1 MNKYNYTNPFS
12 YKLIYIFRIND
23 DQHSGILKVGDT
35 SINYAGSPDDLTPSC
50 ELLNKAAKERINQ
63 YTRTAGIKYELLYT
77 ELAFYKGSDGKNYA
91 FIDKKLHKVLTNS
104 GIQKVELYGA
114 QEWFKTDL
122 ETVKNA
128 IAALKAG
135 RKSLSSTE
143 ISEDKSPI
151 VLRPSQIEAVEK
163 TVKYFKRK
171 SNKQF
176 LWNAKMRFGK
186 TLAAMEVAKRLNFAK
201 TLILTH
207 RPAVSEGWFDDFKKV
222 FYDVKWYYGS
232 NSHEGIDSL
241 LKRGENFIYFKSIQD
256 LRGSAEVGGK
266 FAKNQDIFKTDWD
279 FLIID
284 EAHEGTRT
292 NLGKDVLDSLKSGAN
307 TKVLF
312 LSGTPF
318 NLVSD
323 FKEDETYS
331 WTYVDEQRAK
341 QEWFETHL
349 GDSNPYGDLPSMKI
363 YTFELSKQFRNFQD
377 SDKAFNFREFFRV
390 WTGDA
395 LRDGKNVSSSE
406 IGHFVHEKDVRHF
419 LDLISHKSDGSMY
432 PFATEEFRGYFNH
445 TLWMV
450 PGVREAKA
458 LSALLKEHEIFRHFE
473 IANVAGDGDE
483 EQNEDDA
490 LKVVRNAIDNNQYT
504 ITLSCGKL
512 TTGVTV
518 KEWTAVLMLAGA
530 YSTSAMGY
538 LQTIFRVQSPAIIDG
553 RQKEICYVFDFAP
566 DRTLKMMADAVN
578 MSTKAGKTDGGQ
590 KKAMGKLLNF
600 CPIISIDGTN
610 MREYDV
616 DQMLTQLKRA
626 YIDKVSQNGFDDA
639 HIYNYNIGAFS
650 EKDKEFIKHLSAIVK
665 ASNQSKAPSDIPI
678 NDLGFDNEE
687 HEKDDTQPESNSQT
701 QKSEENKKR
710 EEERKRRRTLIS
722 NLRAISIRI
731 PLLVYGADIPF
742 KQDINID
749 NLTDIVD
756 DVSWEE
762 FMPKG
767 LTKEDFKRC
776 KKFYDETI
784 FVGAGRAI
792 RNRIKDAE
800 KLPVM
805 ERVKEIAEIFG
816 TFRNPDKETVL
827 TPWRV
832 VNMHLGNCLGGFN
845 FFDED
850 FKHTLET
857 PRCIDHGKISEES
870 VWNTDAKILE
880 VNSKT
885 GLYPL
890 YMAYSIFTA
899 RRQKKPEVSD
909 EQHWADTLKEN
920 IFVLCKTPMAVSITR
935 RTLAGFKNLQV
946 NVKYRKDLVKDAQEE
961 NSREKLAREIQSGKN
976 FWKINED
983 KDMKFDAIVGNPPYQ
998 DSSINNH
1005 SSSIYHLFLELAY
1018 NISDI
1023 GTLITPG
1030 RFLFGV
1036 GDTPKEWNKKILNDP
1051 RITVIYYAS
1060 KSQDVFQNV
1069 DIKGGIAI
1077 TLCDAKRKPG
1087 PILFFTAYEQLKTIL
1102 KKVISKDFRSISKH
1116 VYTPATY
1123 KLSKLAFDEN
1133 AWLNKA
1139 VGKEKRLRTNIF
1151 EKAPKLFLDTKPC
1164 EDDYMGIWGLE
1175 NGNNRTIKYILKKYI
1190 DNNVN
1195 KDKYKVIVPKANGTG
1210 AIGEILSTPV
1220 IGTPVIGHTETF
1232 ISVGAFDSEY
1242 EATALYK
1249 YICTKFARAMLGIRK
1264 VTQDNLPDTWEY
1276 VPIQNFT
1283 EYSDI
1288 NWNESIESIDQQ
1300 LYKKYALTD
1309 EEIDFIETMIKPMK

>member
-91 FIDKKLHKVLTNS
+91 FIDKKLHKILTNS

-163 TVKYFKRK
+163 TVKYFKKK

-186 TLAAMEVAKRLNFAK
+186 TLAAMEVAKRLNFAR

-266 FAKNQDIFKTDWD
+266 FAKNQDIFKADWD

-395 LRDGKNVSSSE
+395 LRDGKNVSSYE

-490 LKVVRNAIDNNQYT
+490 LKVVRNAIDNNLYT

-553 RQKEICYVFDFAP
+553 RQKEVCYVFDFAP

-687 HEKDDTQPESNSQT
+687 HEKDDTQTESDSQT
-701 QKSEENKKR
+701 QKSEDNKKR
-710 EEERKRRRTLIS
+710 KEERERRRTLIS

-742 KQDINID
+742 EQDINID

-857 PRCIDHGKISEES
+857 PRCIDHGKVSEET

-909 EQHWADTLKEN
+909 EQHWADTLKDN

-946 NVKYRKDLVKDAQEE
+946 NAKYRKDLVKDAQGES
-961 NSREKLAREIQSGKN
+961 SREKLAREIQSGKN
-976 FWKINED
+976 FWKITED
-983 KDMKFDAIVGNPPYQ
+983 NDMKFDAIVGNPPYQ
-998 DSSINNH
+998 
-1005 SSSIYHLFLELAY
+1005 E
-1018 NISDI
+1018 NISTENDNKSLAKQLFPSFI
-1023 GTLITPG
+1023 ELGIDMKPKYFSLITPSRWFSG
-1030 RFLFGV
+1030 NAQDSSFIKLRNFLKQKPHFT
-1036 GDTPKEWNKKILNDP
+1036 DIYHYANENDIFKKIY
-1051 RITVIYYAS
+1051 IS
-1060 KSQDVFQNV
+1060 
-1069 DIKGGIAI
+1069 GGINYFLYSSEY
-1077 TLCDAKRKPG
+1077 TGNVNFYECTQTHMDKSNRP
-1087 PILFFTAYEQLKTIL
+1087 LFEEGLDIVLSMNKFVDIL
-1102 KKVISKDFRSISKH
+1102 KKVKNHKDFISM
-1116 VYTPATY
+1116 TTMTQGRN
-1123 KLSKLAFDEN
+1123 AFGI
-1133 AWLNKA
+1133 
-1139 VGKEKRLRTNIF
+1139 VGKESELLPITKHLYFENAIAVRCAHEKIRYIERGKVKKGLKLIDKWKIF
-1151 EKAPKLFLDTKPC
+1151 ISKGNGGAGILNMEKPVSIIGKPYIGAPGSICTDSLIPIGCFETKEEASNLSRYLQTKFVRFLI
-1164 EDDYMGIWGLE
+1164 G
-1175 NGNNRTIKYILKKYI
+1175 ILKISQNIYQ
-1190 DNNVN
+1190 NV
-1195 KDKYKVIVPKANGTG
+1195 YTFVPVQDFKKSWT
-1210 AIGEILSTPV
+1210 
-1220 IGTPVIGHTETF
+1220 
-1232 ISVGAFDSEY
+1232 D
-1242 EATALYK
+1242 EA
-1249 YICTKFARAMLGIRK
+1249 
-1264 VTQDNLPDTWEY
+1264 
-1276 VPIQNFT
+1276 
-1283 EYSDI
+1283 
-1288 NWNESIESIDQQ
+1288 

>member
-1 MNKYNYTNPFS
+1 MSKYNYTNPFS

-163 TVKYFKRK
+163 TVKYFKKK

-473 IANVAGDGDE
+473 IANVAGAGDE

-553 RQKEICYVFDFAP
+553 RQKEVCYVFDFAP

-687 HEKDDTQPESNSQT
+687 HEKDDTQPKSDLQT
-701 QKSEENKKR
+701 QKSEENKKKI
-710 EEERKRRRTLIS
+710 EERKRRRTLIS

-742 KQDINID
+742 EQDINID

-857 PRCIDHGKISEES
+857 PRCIDHGKVSEET

-909 EQHWADTLKEN
+909 EQHWADTLKDN

-946 NVKYRKDLVKDAQEE
+946 NAKYRKDLVKEAQEE
-961 NSREKLAREIQSGKN
+961 SSREKLASEIQSGKN

-983 KDMKFDAIVGNPPYQ
+983 NDMKFDAIVGNPPYQ
-998 DSSINNH
+998 EAKGTNIVPIFNHFMTLAKEINPRYISMIMPSRWMKGGNRGLDDFMKETLADTR
-1005 SSSIYHLFLELAY
+1005 IELLHDY
-1018 NISDI
+1018 ID
-1023 GTLITPG
+1023 
-1030 RFLFGV
+1030 
-1036 GDTPKEWNKKILNDP
+1036 PKE
-1051 RITVIYYAS
+1051 
-1060 KSQDVFQNV
+1060 VFPGV
-1069 DIKGGIAI
+1069 EIKGGVCYLLWGKSHKGMCKYSLHDVSKKEQSVERYLK
-1077 TLCDAKRKPG
+1077 TEGCDSFVRYPICVSILEKVRKFNEQSFSGLVSVREPYG
-1087 PILFFTAYEQLKTIL
+1087 LKSDFFKHPQKYGVEQL
-1102 KKVISKDFRSISKH
+1102 SKDPIK
-1116 VYTPATY
+1116 
-1123 KLSKLAFDEN
+1123 N
-1133 AWLNKA
+1133 
-1139 VGKEKRLRTNIF
+1139 
-1151 EKAPKLFLDTKPC
+1151 
-1164 EDDYMGIWGLE
+1164 GIKIYGLE
-1175 NGNNRTIKYILKKYI
+1175 NLKRVERYVP
-1190 DNNVN
+1190 NS
-1195 KDKYKVIVPKANGTG
+1195 YKVKRREETLNSYKIFIPNAYGCG
-1210 AIGEILSTPV
+1210 AIGEEL
-1220 IGTPVIGHTETF
+1220 GTPILGTPMSICTETF
-1232 ISVGAFDSEY
+1232 YLIGPFQSED
-1242 EATALYK
+1242 ESKNALTYLK
-1249 YICTKFARAMLGIRK
+1249 TKFFRLLVGLKKI
-1264 VTQDNLPDTWEY
+1264 TQHTTRDTY
-1276 VPIQNFT
+1276 SLVPIQDFSRPWT
-1283 EYSDI
+1283 DE
-1288 NWNESIESIDQQ
+1288 E

>member
-1 MNKYNYTNPFS
+1 MSKYNYTNPFS

-35 SINYAGSPDDLTPSC
+35 SIDYAGSPDDLTPSC

-128 IAALKAG
+128 IAALKTG

-163 TVKYFKRK
+163 TVKYFKK
-171 SNKQF
+171 KANKQF

-186 TLAAMEVAKRLNFAK
+186 TLAAMEVAKRLNFAR

-406 IGHFVHEKDVRHF
+406 IGHFVHEKDIRHF

-490 LKVVRNAIDNNQYT
+490 LKIVRNAIDNNQYT

-553 RQKEICYVFDFAP
+553 RQKEVCYVFDFAP

-639 HIYNYNIGAFS
+639 HIYNYNIGAFT

-687 HEKDDTQPESNSQT
+687 HEKDDTQPKSDSQT
-701 QKSEENKKR
+701 QKSEDNKKR
-710 EEERKRRRTLIS
+710 KEERERRRTLIS

-742 KQDINID
+742 EQDINID

-850 FKHTLET
+850 FKRTLET
-857 PRCIDHGKISEES
+857 PRCIDYGKVSEET
-870 VWNTDAKILE
+870 VWNTAAKVLE

-909 EQHWADTLKEN
+909 EQHWADTLKDN

-946 NVKYRKDLVKDAQEE
+946 NAKYRKDLVKDAQEE
-961 NSREKLAREIQSGKN
+961 SSREKLASEIQSGKN

-983 KDMKFDAIVGNPPYQ
+983 NDMKFDAIVGNPPYQ
-998 DSSINNH
+998 EAKGTNIVPIFNHFMTLAKEINPRYISMIMPSRWMKGGNRGLDDFMKETLADTR
-1005 SSSIYHLFLELAY
+1005 IELLHDY
-1018 NISDI
+1018 ID
-1023 GTLITPG
+1023 
-1030 RFLFGV
+1030 
-1036 GDTPKEWNKKILNDP
+1036 PKE
-1051 RITVIYYAS
+1051 
-1060 KSQDVFQNV
+1060 VFPGV
-1069 DIKGGIAI
+1069 EIKGGVCY
-1077 TLCDAKRKPG
+1077 LLWGKSHKGMCKYSLHDVSKK
-1087 PILFFTAYEQLKTIL
+1087 EQSVERYLKTEGCDSFVRYPICVSIL
-1102 KKVISKDFRSISKH
+1102 EKVRKFNEQSFTDLVSYREPYGFATDFLKSPKK
-1116 VYTPATY
+1116 YGYP
-1123 KLSKLAFDEN
+1123 KLSNSGTESDIK
-1133 AWLNKA
+1133 
-1139 VGKEKRLRTNIF
+1139 IF
-1151 EKAPKLFLDTKPC
+1151 
-1164 EDDYMGIWGLE
+1164 GLE
-1175 NGNNRTIKYILKKYI
+1175 NLKRIVKFAPANYPIKRLTDSIKKFKI
-1190 DNNVN
+1190 F
-1195 KDKYKVIVPKANGTG
+1195 VPKAYGCG
-1210 AIGEILSTPV
+1210 AIGEEL
-1220 IGTPVIGHTETF
+1220 GTPILGTPMSACTGTYLRIGDFETRQE
-1232 ISVGAFDSEY
+1232 VENVLVY
-1242 EATALYK
+1242 LK
-1249 YICTKFARAMLGIRK
+1249 TKFFRLLVGIK
-1264 VTQDNLPDTWEY
+1264 KITQDCTREKYAL
-1276 VPIQNFT
+1276 VPVQDFSRPWT
-1283 EYSDI
+1283 DEA
-1288 NWNESIESIDQQ
+1288 

>member
-1 MNKYNYTNPFS
+1 MSKYNYTNPFS

-35 SINYAGSPDDLTPSC
+35 SIDYAGSPDDLTPSC

-143 ISEDKSPI
+143 ISEDKNPI

-163 TVKYFKRK
+163 TVKYFKKK

-232 NSHEGIDSL
+232 NSHEDIDLL

-292 NLGKDVLDSLKSGAN
+292 SLGKDVLDSLKSGAN

-395 LRDGKNVSSSE
+395 LRDGKNVSNSE

-490 LKVVRNAIDNNQYT
+490 LKIVRNAIDNNQYT

-553 RQKEICYVFDFAP
+553 RQKEVCYVFDFAP

-639 HIYNYNIGAFS
+639 HIYNYNIGAFT

-687 HEKDDTQPESNSQT
+687 HEKDDTQPKSDSQT

-710 EEERKRRRTLIS
+710 KEERERRRTLIS

-742 KQDINID
+742 EQDINID

-767 LTKEDFKRC
+767 LSKEDFKRC

-832 VNMHLGNCLGGFN
+832 VNIHLGNCLGGFN

-857 PRCIDHGKISEES
+857 PRCIDHGKVSKET
-870 VWNTDAKILE
+870 VWNTAAKILE

-909 EQHWADTLKEN
+909 EQHWADTLKDN

-935 RTLAGFKNLQV
+935 RTLAGFRNLQV
-946 NVKYRKDLVKDAQEE
+946 NAKYRKDLVKDAQEE
-961 NSREKLAREIQSGKN
+961 SSREKLASEIQSGKN

-983 KDMKFDAIVGNPPYQ
+983 NIMKFDAIVGNPPYQ
-998 DSSINNH
+998 EAKGTNIVPIFNH
-1005 SSSIYHLFLELAY
+1005 FMTLAKEIKPCYISMIMPSRWMKGGNRGLDDFMKETLADTRIELLHDY
-1018 NISDI
+1018 VD
-1023 GTLITPG
+1023 
-1030 RFLFGV
+1030 
-1036 GDTPKEWNKKILNDP
+1036 PKE
-1051 RITVIYYAS
+1051 
-1060 KSQDVFQNV
+1060 VFPGV
-1069 DIKGGIAI
+1069 EIKGGVCY
-1077 TLCDAKRKPG
+1077 LLWGKSYKGMCKYSLHDVSKK
-1087 PILFFTAYEQLKTIL
+1087 EQSVERYLKTEGCDSFVRYPICVSIL
-1102 KKVISKDFRSISKH
+1102 EKVRKFNEQSFSGLVSVREPYGLKSDFFKHPQKYGVEYLSKDPIK
-1116 VYTPATY
+1116 
-1123 KLSKLAFDEN
+1123 D
-1133 AWLNKA
+1133 
-1139 VGKEKRLRTNIF
+1139 
-1151 EKAPKLFLDTKPC
+1151 
-1164 EDDYMGIWGLE
+1164 GIKIYGLE
-1175 NGNNRTIKYILKKYI
+1175 NLKRVERYVP
-1190 DNNVN
+1190 NS
-1195 KDKYKVIVPKANGTG
+1195 YKVKRREETLNSYKIFIPNAYGCG
-1210 AIGEILSTPV
+1210 AIGEEL
-1220 IGTPVIGHTETF
+1220 GTPILGTPMSICTETF
-1232 ISVGAFDSEY
+1232 YLIGPFQSED
-1242 EATALYK
+1242 ESKNALTYLK
-1249 YICTKFARAMLGIRK
+1249 TKFFRLLVGLKKI
-1264 VTQDNLPDTWEY
+1264 TQHTTRDTY
-1276 VPIQNFT
+1276 SLVPIQDFSRPWT
-1283 EYSDI
+1283 DE
-1288 NWNESIESIDQQ
+1288 E

>member
-163 TVKYFKRK
+163 TVKYFKKK

-363 YTFELSKQFRNFQD
+363 YTFKLSKQFRNFQD

-432 PFATEEFRGYFNH
+432 PFATEEFRSYFNH

-553 RQKEICYVFDFAP
+553 RQKEVCYVFDFAP

-610 MREYDV
+610 MREYNV
-616 DQMLTQLKRA
+616 DQMLTQLNRA

-687 HEKDDTQPESNSQT
+687 HEKDDTQPNSNSQT
-701 QKSEENKKR
+701 QTSEENKKKI
-710 EEERKRRRTLIS
+710 EERKRRRTLIS

-742 KQDINID
+742 EQDINID

-805 ERVKEIAEIFG
+805 ERVKEIAEILG

-870 VWNTDAKILE
+870 VWNTDARILE

-909 EQHWADTLKEN
+909 EQHWADTLKDN

-946 NVKYRKDLVKDAQEE
+946 NAKYRKDLVKDAQEE
-961 NSREKLAREIQSGKN
+961 SSREKLAREIQSGKN

-998 DSSINNH
+998 EAKGTNIVPIFNHFMTLAKEINPRYISMIMPSRWMKGGNRGLDDFMKETLADTR
-1005 SSSIYHLFLELAY
+1005 IELLHDY
-1018 NISDI
+1018 ID
-1023 GTLITPG
+1023 
-1030 RFLFGV
+1030 
-1036 GDTPKEWNKKILNDP
+1036 PKE
-1051 RITVIYYAS
+1051 
-1060 KSQDVFQNV
+1060 VFPGV
-1069 DIKGGIAI
+1069 EIKGGVCYLLWGKSHKGMCKY
-1077 TLCDAKRKPG
+1077 TLHDISKK
-1087 PILFFTAYEQLKTIL
+1087 EQSVERYLKTEGCDSFVRYPICVSIL
-1102 KKVISKDFRSISKH
+1102 EKVRKFNEQSFTDLVSYREPYGFATDFLKSPKK
-1116 VYTPATY
+1116 YGYP
-1123 KLSKLAFDEN
+1123 KLSNSGAESDIK
-1133 AWLNKA
+1133 
-1139 VGKEKRLRTNIF
+1139 IF
-1151 EKAPKLFLDTKPC
+1151 
-1164 EDDYMGIWGLE
+1164 GLE
-1175 NGNNRTIKYILKKYI
+1175 NLKRIVKFAPGNYPIKRLTDSIKKFKI
-1190 DNNVN
+1190 F
-1195 KDKYKVIVPKANGTG
+1195 VPKAYGCG
-1210 AIGEILSTPV
+1210 AIGEEL
-1220 IGTPVIGHTETF
+1220 GTPMSACTGTYLRIGDFETRQE
-1232 ISVGAFDSEY
+1232 VEN
-1242 EATALYK
+1242 ALVYLK
-1249 YICTKFARAMLGIRK
+1249 TKFFRLLVGIK
-1264 VTQDNLPDTWEY
+1264 KITQDCTREKYAL
-1276 VPIQNFT
+1276 VPVQDFSRPWT
-1283 EYSDI
+1283 DE
-1288 NWNESIESIDQQ
+1288 E

>member
-1 MNKYNYTNPFS
+1 
-12 YKLIYIFRIND
+12 
-23 DQHSGILKVGDT
+23 
-35 SINYAGSPDDLTPSC
+35 
-50 ELLNKAAKERINQ
+50 
-63 YTRTAGIKYELLYT
+63 
-77 ELAFYKGSDGKNYA
+77 
-91 FIDKKLHKVLTNS
+91 
-104 GIQKVELYGA
+104 
-114 QEWFKTDL
+114 
-122 ETVKNA
+122 
-128 IAALKAG
+128 
-135 RKSLSSTE
+135 
-143 ISEDKSPI
+143 
-151 VLRPSQIEAVEK
+151 
-163 TVKYFKRK
+163 
-171 SNKQF
+171 
-176 LWNAKMRFGK
+176 
-186 TLAAMEVAKRLNFAK
+186 
-201 TLILTH
+201 
-207 RPAVSEGWFDDFKKV
+207 
-222 FYDVKWYYGS
+222 
-232 NSHEGIDSL
+232 
-241 LKRGENFIYFKSIQD
+241 
-256 LRGSAEVGGK
+256 
-266 FAKNQDIFKTDWD
+266 
-279 FLIID
+279 
-284 EAHEGTRT
+284 
-292 NLGKDVLDSLKSGAN
+292 
-307 TKVLF
+307 
-312 LSGTPF
+312 
-318 NLVSD
+318 
-323 FKEDETYS
+323 
-331 WTYVDEQRAK
+331 
-341 QEWFETHL
+341 
-349 GDSNPYGDLPSMKI
+349 
-363 YTFELSKQFRNFQD
+363 
-377 SDKAFNFREFFRV
+377 
-390 WTGDA
+390 
-395 LRDGKNVSSSE
+395 
-406 IGHFVHEKDVRHF
+406 
-419 LDLISHKSDGSMY
+419 MY

-687 HEKDDTQPESNSQT
+687 HEKDDTQPNSNSQAQT
-701 QKSEENKKR
+701 SEENKKKI
-710 EEERKRRRTLIS
+710 EERKRRRTLIS

-742 KQDINID
+742 EQDINID

-909 EQHWADTLKEN
+909 EQHWADTLKDN

-946 NVKYRKDLVKDAQEE
+946 NAKYRKDLVKDAQEE
-961 NSREKLAREIQSGKN
+961 SSREKLASEIQSGKN

-983 KDMKFDAIVGNPPYQ
+983 NDMKFDAIVGNPPYQ
-998 DSSINNH
+998 EAKGTNIVPIFNHFMTLAKEINPRYISMIMPSRWMKGGNRGLDDFMKETLADTR
-1005 SSSIYHLFLELAY
+1005 IELLHDY
-1018 NISDI
+1018 ID
-1023 GTLITPG
+1023 
-1030 RFLFGV
+1030 
-1036 GDTPKEWNKKILNDP
+1036 PKE
-1051 RITVIYYAS
+1051 
-1060 KSQDVFQNV
+1060 VFPGV
-1069 DIKGGIAI
+1069 EIKGGVCYLLWGKSHKGMCKYSLHDVSKKEQSVERYLK
-1077 TLCDAKRKPG
+1077 TEGCDSFVRYPICVSILEKVRKFNEQSFSGLVSVREPYG
-1087 PILFFTAYEQLKTIL
+1087 LKSDFFKHPQKYGVEQL
-1102 KKVISKDFRSISKH
+1102 SKDPIK
-1116 VYTPATY
+1116 
-1123 KLSKLAFDEN
+1123 N
-1133 AWLNKA
+1133 
-1139 VGKEKRLRTNIF
+1139 
-1151 EKAPKLFLDTKPC
+1151 
-1164 EDDYMGIWGLE
+1164 GIKIYGLE
-1175 NGNNRTIKYILKKYI
+1175 NLKRVERYVP
-1190 DNNVN
+1190 NS
-1195 KDKYKVIVPKANGTG
+1195 YKVKRREETLNSYKIFIPNAYGCG
-1210 AIGEILSTPV
+1210 AIGEEL
-1220 IGTPVIGHTETF
+1220 GTPILGTPMSICTETF
-1232 ISVGAFDSEY
+1232 YLIGPFQSED
-1242 EATALYK
+1242 ESKNALTYLK
-1249 YICTKFARAMLGIRK
+1249 TKFFRLLVGLKKI
-1264 VTQDNLPDTWEY
+1264 TQHTTRDTY
-1276 VPIQNFT
+1276 SLVPIQDFSRPWT
-1283 EYSDI
+1283 DE
-1288 NWNESIESIDQQ
+1288 E

>member
-1 MNKYNYTNPFS
+1 MSKYNYTNPFS

-35 SINYAGSPDDLTPSC
+35 SIDYAGSPDDLTPSC

-77 ELAFYKGSDGKNYA
+77 ELAFYKGSDGKNYD

-163 TVKYFKRK
+163 TVKYFKKK

-292 NLGKDVLDSLKSGAN
+292 NLGKDVLDSLKNGEN

-363 YTFELSKQFRNFQD
+363 YTFELSKQFKNFQD

-490 LKVVRNAIDNNQYT
+490 LKIVRNAIDNNQYT

-553 RQKEICYVFDFAP
+553 RQKEVCYVFDFAP

-639 HIYNYNIGAFS
+639 HIYNYNIGAFT

-687 HEKDDTQPESNSQT
+687 HEKDDTQPKSDSQT
-701 QKSEENKKR
+701 QKSEDNKKR
-710 EEERKRRRTLIS
+710 KEERERRRTLIS

-742 KQDINID
+742 EQDINID

-767 LTKEDFKRC
+767 LSKEDFKRC

-800 KLPVM
+800 NLPVM

-857 PRCIDHGKISEES
+857 PRCIDHGKVSKET

-909 EQHWADTLKEN
+909 EQHWADTLKDN

-946 NVKYRKDLVKDAQEE
+946 NAKYRKDLVKDA
-961 NSREKLAREIQSGKN
+961 
-976 FWKINED
+976 
-983 KDMKFDAIVGNPPYQ
+983 
-998 DSSINNH
+998 
-1005 SSSIYHLFLELAY
+1005 
-1018 NISDI
+1018 
-1023 GTLITPG
+1023 
-1030 RFLFGV
+1030 
-1036 GDTPKEWNKKILNDP
+1036 
-1051 RITVIYYAS
+1051 
-1060 KSQDVFQNV
+1060 
-1069 DIKGGIAI
+1069 
-1077 TLCDAKRKPG
+1077 
-1087 PILFFTAYEQLKTIL
+1087 
-1102 KKVISKDFRSISKH
+1102 
-1116 VYTPATY
+1116 
-1123 KLSKLAFDEN
+1123 
-1133 AWLNKA
+1133 
-1139 VGKEKRLRTNIF
+1139 
-1151 EKAPKLFLDTKPC
+1151 
-1164 EDDYMGIWGLE
+1164 
-1175 NGNNRTIKYILKKYI
+1175 
-1190 DNNVN
+1190 
-1195 KDKYKVIVPKANGTG
+1195 
-1210 AIGEILSTPV
+1210 
-1220 IGTPVIGHTETF
+1220 
-1232 ISVGAFDSEY
+1232 
-1242 EATALYK
+1242 
-1249 YICTKFARAMLGIRK
+1249 
-1264 VTQDNLPDTWEY
+1264 
-1276 VPIQNFT
+1276 
-1283 EYSDI
+1283 
-1288 NWNESIESIDQQ
+1288 
-1300 LYKKYALTD
+1300 
-1309 EEIDFIETMIKPMK
+1309 

>member
-1 MNKYNYTNPFS
+1 MSKYNYTNPFS

-135 RKSLSSTE
+135 RKSLSATE

-553 RQKEICYVFDFAP
+553 RQKEVCYVFDFAP

-687 HEKDDTQPESNSQT
+687 HEKDDTQPNSNSQT

-742 KQDINID
+742 EQDINID

-909 EQHWADTLKEN
+909 EQHWADTLKDN

-946 NVKYRKDLVKDAQEE
+946 NAKYRKDLVKDAQEE
-961 NSREKLAREIQSGKN
+961 SSREKLAREIQSGKN
-976 FWKINED
+976 FWKITED

-998 DSSINNH
+998 EAKGTNIVPIFNHFMTLAKEINPRYISMIMPSRWMKGGNRGLDDFMKETLADTR
-1005 SSSIYHLFLELAY
+1005 IELLHDY
-1018 NISDI
+1018 ID
-1023 GTLITPG
+1023 
-1030 RFLFGV
+1030 
-1036 GDTPKEWNKKILNDP
+1036 PKE
-1051 RITVIYYAS
+1051 
-1060 KSQDVFQNV
+1060 VFPGV
-1069 DIKGGIAI
+1069 EIKGGVCYLLWGKSHKGMCKYSLHDVSKKEQSVERYLK
-1077 TLCDAKRKPG
+1077 TEGCDSFVRYPICVSILEKVRKFNEQSFSGLVSVREPYG
-1087 PILFFTAYEQLKTIL
+1087 LKSDFFKHPQKYGVEQL
-1102 KKVISKDFRSISKH
+1102 SKDPIK
-1116 VYTPATY
+1116 
-1123 KLSKLAFDEN
+1123 N
-1133 AWLNKA
+1133 
-1139 VGKEKRLRTNIF
+1139 
-1151 EKAPKLFLDTKPC
+1151 
-1164 EDDYMGIWGLE
+1164 GIKIYGLE
-1175 NGNNRTIKYILKKYI
+1175 NLKRVERYVP
-1190 DNNVN
+1190 NS
-1195 KDKYKVIVPKANGTG
+1195 YKVKRREETLNSYKIFIPNAYGCG
-1210 AIGEILSTPV
+1210 AIGEEL
-1220 IGTPVIGHTETF
+1220 GTPILGTPMSICTETF
-1232 ISVGAFDSEY
+1232 YLIGPFQSED
-1242 EATALYK
+1242 ESKNALTYLK
-1249 YICTKFARAMLGIRK
+1249 TKFFRLLVGLKKI
-1264 VTQDNLPDTWEY
+1264 TQHTTRDTY
-1276 VPIQNFT
+1276 SLVPIQDFSRPWT
-1283 EYSDI
+1283 DE
-1288 NWNESIESIDQQ
+1288 E

>member
-163 TVKYFKRK
+163 TVKYFKKK

-186 TLAAMEVAKRLNFAK
+186 TLAAMEVAKRLNFAR

-222 FYDVKWYYGS
+222 FCDVKWYYGS

-432 PFATEEFRGYFNH
+432 PFATEEFRSYFNH

-473 IANVAGDGDE
+473 IANVAGAGDE

-687 HEKDDTQPESNSQT
+687 HEKDDTQPNSNSQT
-701 QKSEENKKR
+701 QTSEENKKKI
-710 EEERKRRRTLIS
+710 EERKRRRTLIS

-742 KQDINID
+742 EQDINID

-832 VNMHLGNCLGGFN
+832 VNMHLGNCLGGSN

-857 PRCIDHGKISEES
+857 PRCIDHGKVSEET

-946 NVKYRKDLVKDAQEE
+946 NAKYRKDLVKDAQEE
-961 NSREKLAREIQSGKN
+961 SSREKLASEIQSGKN

-998 DSSINNH
+998 
-1005 SSSIYHLFLELAY
+1005 E
-1018 NISDI
+1018 NISTENDNKSLAKQLFPSFI
-1023 GTLITPG
+1023 ELGIDMKPKYFSLITPSRWFSG
-1030 RFLFGV
+1030 NAQDSSFIKLRNFLKQKPHFT
-1036 GDTPKEWNKKILNDP
+1036 DIYHYANENDIFKKIY
-1051 RITVIYYAS
+1051 IS
-1060 KSQDVFQNV
+1060 
-1069 DIKGGIAI
+1069 GGINYFLYSSEY
-1077 TLCDAKRKPG
+1077 TGNVNFYECTQTHMDKSNRP
-1087 PILFFTAYEQLKTIL
+1087 LFEDGLDIVLSMNKFVDIL
-1102 KKVISKDFRSISKH
+1102 KKVKNHKDFISM
-1116 VYTPATY
+1116 TTMTQGRN
-1123 KLSKLAFDEN
+1123 AFGI
-1133 AWLNKA
+1133 
-1139 VGKEKRLRTNIF
+1139 VGKESELLPITKHLYFENAIAVRCAHEKIRYIERGKVKKGLKLIDKWKIFISKGNGGAGILNMEKPVSIIGKPYIGAPGSICTDSLIPIGCFETKEEASNLSRYLQTKFVRFLIGILKISQNIYQNVYTFVPVQDFKKSWTDDELF
-1151 EKAPKLFLDTKPC
+1151 EKYRIT
-1164 EDDYMGIWGLE
+1164 EDEKTCINSM
-1175 NGNNRTIKYILKKYI
+1175 
-1190 DNNVN
+1190 
-1195 KDKYKVIVPKANGTG
+1195 
-1210 AIGEILSTPV
+1210 
-1220 IGTPVIGHTETF
+1220 
-1232 ISVGAFDSEY
+1232 
-1242 EATALYK
+1242 
-1249 YICTKFARAMLGIRK
+1249 IR
-1264 VTQDNLPDTWEY
+1264 
-1276 VPIQNFT
+1276 
-1283 EYSDI
+1283 
-1288 NWNESIESIDQQ
+1288 
-1300 LYKKYALTD
+1300 
-1309 EEIDFIETMIKPMK
+1309 PME

>member
-1 MNKYNYTNPFS
+1 MSKYNYTNPFS

-35 SINYAGSPDDLTPSC
+35 SIDYAGSPDDLTPSC

-163 TVKYFKRK
+163 TVKYFKKK

-186 TLAAMEVAKRLNFAK
+186 TLAAMEVAKRLNFAR

-292 NLGKDVLDSLKSGAN
+292 NLGKDVLDSLKNGEN

-490 LKVVRNAIDNNQYT
+490 LKIVRNAIDNNQYT

-553 RQKEICYVFDFAP
+553 RQKEVCYVFDFAP

-639 HIYNYNIGAFS
+639 HIYNYNIGAFT

-687 HEKDDTQPESNSQT
+687 HEKDDTQPKSDSQT
-701 QKSEENKKR
+701 QKSEDNKKR
-710 EEERKRRRTLIS
+710 KEERERRRTLIS

-742 KQDINID
+742 EQDINID

-767 LTKEDFKRC
+767 LSKEDFKRC

-832 VNMHLGNCLGGFN
+832 VNMHLGNCIGGFN

-850 FKHTLET
+850 FKRTLET
-857 PRCIDHGKISEES
+857 PRCIDHGKVSKET

-909 EQHWADTLKEN
+909 EQHWADTLKDN

-935 RTLAGFKNLQV
+935 RTLAGFRNLQV
-946 NVKYRKDLVKDAQEE
+946 NAKYRKDLVKDAQEE
-961 NSREKLAREIQSGKN
+961 SSREKLASEIQSGKN

-983 KDMKFDAIVGNPPYQ
+983 NNMKFDAIVGNPPYQ
-998 DSSINNH
+998 EAKGTNIVPIFNH
-1005 SSSIYHLFLELAY
+1005 FMTLAKEIKPCYISMIMPSRWMKGGNRGLDDFMKETLADTRIELLHDY
-1018 NISDI
+1018 VD
-1023 GTLITPG
+1023 
-1030 RFLFGV
+1030 
-1036 GDTPKEWNKKILNDP
+1036 PKE
-1051 RITVIYYAS
+1051 
-1060 KSQDVFQNV
+1060 VFPGV
-1069 DIKGGIAI
+1069 EIKGGVCY
-1077 TLCDAKRKPG
+1077 LLWGKSHKGMCKYSLHDVSKK
-1087 PILFFTAYEQLKTIL
+1087 EQSVERYLKTEGCDSFVRYPICVSIL
-1102 KKVISKDFRSISKH
+1102 EKVRKFNEQSFTDLVSYREPYGFATDFIKSPKK
-1116 VYTPATY
+1116 YGYP
-1123 KLSKLAFDEN
+1123 KLSNSGTESDIK
-1133 AWLNKA
+1133 
-1139 VGKEKRLRTNIF
+1139 IF
-1151 EKAPKLFLDTKPC
+1151 
-1164 EDDYMGIWGLE
+1164 GLE
-1175 NGNNRTIKYILKKYI
+1175 NLKRIVKFAPANYPIKRLTDSIKKFKI
-1190 DNNVN
+1190 F
-1195 KDKYKVIVPKANGTG
+1195 VPKAYGCG
-1210 AIGEILSTPV
+1210 AIGEEL
-1220 IGTPVIGHTETF
+1220 GTPILGTPMSACTGTYLRIGDFETRQE
-1232 ISVGAFDSEY
+1232 VENVLAY
-1242 EATALYK
+1242 LK
-1249 YICTKFARAMLGIRK
+1249 TKFFRLLVGIK
-1264 VTQDNLPDTWEY
+1264 KITQDCTREKYAL
-1276 VPIQNFT
+1276 VPVQDFSRPWT
-1283 EYSDI
+1283 DED
-1288 NWNESIESIDQQ
+1288 

>member
-35 SINYAGSPDDLTPSC
+35 SIDYAGSPDDLTPSC

-163 TVKYFKRK
+163 TVKYFKKK

-450 PGVREAKA
+450 PGVREAKV

-553 RQKEICYVFDFAP
+553 RQKEVCYVFDFAP

-687 HEKDDTQPESNSQT
+687 HEKDDTQPKSDLQT
-701 QKSEENKKR
+701 QTSEENKKKI
-710 EEERKRRRTLIS
+710 EERKRRRTLIS

-742 KQDINID
+742 EQDINID

-816 TFRNPDKETVL
+816 AFRNPDKETVL

-857 PRCIDHGKISEES
+857 PRCIDHGKVSEET
-870 VWNTDAKILE
+870 VWNTAAKILE

-946 NVKYRKDLVKDAQEE
+946 NAKYRKDLVKDAQEE
-961 NSREKLAREIQSGKN
+961 SSREKLASEIQSGKN

-983 KDMKFDAIVGNPPYQ
+983 NDMKFDAIVGNPPYQ
-998 DSSINNH
+998 EAKGTNIVPIFNHFMTLAKEINPRYISMIMPSRWMKGGNRGLDDFMKETLADTR
-1005 SSSIYHLFLELAY
+1005 IELLHDY
-1018 NISDI
+1018 ID
-1023 GTLITPG
+1023 
-1030 RFLFGV
+1030 
-1036 GDTPKEWNKKILNDP
+1036 PKE
-1051 RITVIYYAS
+1051 
-1060 KSQDVFQNV
+1060 VFPGV
-1069 DIKGGIAI
+1069 EIKGGVCYLLWGKSHKGMCKYSLHDVSKKEQSVERYLK
-1077 TLCDAKRKPG
+1077 TEGCDSFVRYPICVSILEKVRKFNEQSFSGLVSVREPYG
-1087 PILFFTAYEQLKTIL
+1087 LKSDFFKHPQKYGVEQL
-1102 KKVISKDFRSISKH
+1102 SKDPIK
-1116 VYTPATY
+1116 
-1123 KLSKLAFDEN
+1123 N
-1133 AWLNKA
+1133 
-1139 VGKEKRLRTNIF
+1139 
-1151 EKAPKLFLDTKPC
+1151 
-1164 EDDYMGIWGLE
+1164 GIKIYGLE
-1175 NGNNRTIKYILKKYI
+1175 NLKRVERYVP
-1190 DNNVN
+1190 NS
-1195 KDKYKVIVPKANGTG
+1195 YKVKRREETLNSYKIFIPNAYGCG
-1210 AIGEILSTPV
+1210 AIGEEL
-1220 IGTPVIGHTETF
+1220 GTPILGTPILGTPMSICTETF
-1232 ISVGAFDSEY
+1232 YLIGPFQSED
-1242 EATALYK
+1242 ESKNALTYLK
-1249 YICTKFARAMLGIRK
+1249 TKFFRLLVGLKKI
-1264 VTQDNLPDTWEY
+1264 TQHTTRDTY
-1276 VPIQNFT
+1276 SLVPIQDFSRPWT
-1283 EYSDI
+1283 DE
-1288 NWNESIESIDQQ
+1288 E

>member
-1 MNKYNYTNPFS
+1 MSKYNYTNPFS

-35 SINYAGSPDDLTPSC
+35 SIDYAGSPDDLTPSC

-163 TVKYFKRK
+163 TVKYFKKK

-232 NSHEGIDSL
+232 NSHEDIDSL

-292 NLGKDVLDSLKSGAN
+292 NLGKDVLDSLKNGEN

-323 FKEDETYS
+323 FNEDETYS

-363 YTFELSKQFRNFQD
+363 YTFELSKQFKNFQD

-553 RQKEICYVFDFAP
+553 RQKEVCYVFDFAP

-639 HIYNYNIGAFS
+639 HIYNYNIGAFT

-687 HEKDDTQPESNSQT
+687 HEKDDTQPKSDSQT
-701 QKSEENKKR
+701 QKSEDNKKR
-710 EEERKRRRTLIS
+710 KEERERRRTLIS

-742 KQDINID
+742 EQDINID

-767 LTKEDFKRC
+767 LSKEDFKRC

-832 VNMHLGNCLGGFN
+832 VNMHLGNCIGGFN

-850 FKHTLET
+850 FKRTLET
-857 PRCIDHGKISEES
+857 PRCIDHGKVSKET

-909 EQHWADTLKEN
+909 EQHWADTLKDN

-935 RTLAGFKNLQV
+935 RTLAGFRNLQV
-946 NVKYRKDLVKDAQEE
+946 NAKYRKDLVKDAQEE
-961 NSREKLAREIQSGKN
+961 SSREKLASEIQSGKN

-983 KDMKFDAIVGNPPYQ
+983 NIMKFDAIVGNPPYQ
-998 DSSINNH
+998 EAKGTNIVPIFNHFMTLAKEINPRYISMIMPSRWMKGGNRGLDDFMKETLADTR
-1005 SSSIYHLFLELAY
+1005 IELLHDY
-1018 NISDI
+1018 ID
-1023 GTLITPG
+1023 
-1030 RFLFGV
+1030 
-1036 GDTPKEWNKKILNDP
+1036 PKE
-1051 RITVIYYAS
+1051 
-1060 KSQDVFQNV
+1060 VFPGV
-1069 DIKGGIAI
+1069 EIKGGVCY
-1077 TLCDAKRKPG
+1077 LLWGKSHKGMCKYSLHDVSKK
-1087 PILFFTAYEQLKTIL
+1087 EQSVERYLKTEGCDSFVRYPICVSIL
-1102 KKVISKDFRSISKH
+1102 EKVRNFNEQSFSGLVSVREPYGLKSDFFKHPQKYGVEHLSKDPIK
-1116 VYTPATY
+1116 
-1123 KLSKLAFDEN
+1123 D
-1133 AWLNKA
+1133 
-1139 VGKEKRLRTNIF
+1139 
-1151 EKAPKLFLDTKPC
+1151 
-1164 EDDYMGIWGLE
+1164 GIKIYGLE
-1175 NGNNRTIKYILKKYI
+1175 NLKRVERYVP
-1190 DNNVN
+1190 NS
-1195 KDKYKVIVPKANGTG
+1195 YKVKRREETLNSYKIFIPNAYGCG
-1210 AIGEILSTPV
+1210 AIGEEL
-1220 IGTPVIGHTETF
+1220 GTPILGTPMSICTETF
-1232 ISVGAFDSEY
+1232 YLIGPFQGEDESKN
-1242 EATALYK
+1242 ALK
-1249 YICTKFARAMLGIRK
+1249 YLKTKFFRLLVGLKKI
-1264 VTQDNLPDTWEY
+1264 TQHTTRDTY
-1276 VPIQNFT
+1276 SFVPIQDFSRPWT
-1283 EYSDI
+1283 DGE
-1288 NWNESIESIDQQ
+1288 

>member
-1 MNKYNYTNPFS
+1 MSKYNYTNPFS

-35 SINYAGSPDDLTPSC
+35 SIDYAGSPDDLTPSC

-163 TVKYFKRK
+163 TVKYFKKK

-186 TLAAMEVAKRLNFAK
+186 TLAAMEVAKRLNFAR

-292 NLGKDVLDSLKSGAN
+292 SLGKDVLDSLKSGEN

-390 WTGDA
+390 WIGDA

-490 LKVVRNAIDNNQYT
+490 LKIVRNAIDNNQYT

-553 RQKEICYVFDFAP
+553 RQKEVCYVFDFAP

-639 HIYNYNIGAFS
+639 HIYNYNIGAFT

-687 HEKDDTQPESNSQT
+687 HEKDDTQPKSDSQT

-710 EEERKRRRTLIS
+710 KEERERRRTLIS

-742 KQDINID
+742 EQDINID

-857 PRCIDHGKISEES
+857 PRCIDHGKISEET

-909 EQHWADTLKEN
+909 EQHWADTLKDN

-946 NVKYRKDLVKDAQEE
+946 NAKYRKDLVKDAQEE
-961 NSREKLAREIQSGKN
+961 SSREKLSSEIQSGKN

-983 KDMKFDAIVGNPPYQ
+983 NDMKFDAIVGNPPYQ
-998 DSSINNH
+998 EAKGTNIVPIFNHFMTLAKEINPRYISMIMPSRWMKGGNRGLDDFMKETLADTR
-1005 SSSIYHLFLELAY
+1005 IELLHDY
-1018 NISDI
+1018 ID
-1023 GTLITPG
+1023 
-1030 RFLFGV
+1030 
-1036 GDTPKEWNKKILNDP
+1036 PKE
-1051 RITVIYYAS
+1051 
-1060 KSQDVFQNV
+1060 VFPGV
-1069 DIKGGIAI
+1069 EIKGGVCY
-1077 TLCDAKRKPG
+1077 LLWGKSHKGMCKYSLHDVSKK
-1087 PILFFTAYEQLKTIL
+1087 EQSVERYLKTEGCDSFVRYPICVSIL
-1102 KKVISKDFRSISKH
+1102 EKVRKFNEQSFTDLVSYREPYGFATDFLKSPKK
-1116 VYTPATY
+1116 YGYP
-1123 KLSKLAFDEN
+1123 KLSNSGTESDIK
-1133 AWLNKA
+1133 
-1139 VGKEKRLRTNIF
+1139 IF
-1151 EKAPKLFLDTKPC
+1151 
-1164 EDDYMGIWGLE
+1164 GLE
-1175 NGNNRTIKYILKKYI
+1175 NLKRIVKFAPANYPIKRLTDSIKKFKI
-1190 DNNVN
+1190 F
-1195 KDKYKVIVPKANGTG
+1195 VPKAYGCG
-1210 AIGEILSTPV
+1210 AIGEEL
-1220 IGTPVIGHTETF
+1220 GTPILGTPILGTPMSACTGTYLRIGDFETKQE
-1232 ISVGAFDSEY
+1232 VENVLVY
-1242 EATALYK
+1242 LK
-1249 YICTKFARAMLGIRK
+1249 TKFFRLLVGIK
-1264 VTQDNLPDTWEY
+1264 KITQDCTREKYAL
-1276 VPIQNFT
+1276 VPVQDFSRPWT
-1283 EYSDI
+1283 DED
-1288 NWNESIESIDQQ
+1288 

>member
-163 TVKYFKRK
+163 TVKYFKKK

-186 TLAAMEVAKRLNFAK
+186 TLAAMEVAKRLNFAR

-687 HEKDDTQPESNSQT
+687 HEKDDTQPNSNSQAQT
-701 QKSEENKKR
+701 SEENKKKI
-710 EEERKRRRTLIS
+710 EERKRRRTLIS

-742 KQDINID
+742 EQDINID

-909 EQHWADTLKEN
+909 EQHWADTLKDN

-946 NVKYRKDLVKDAQEE
+946 NAKYRKDLVKDAQEE
-961 NSREKLAREIQSGKN
+961 SSREKLASEIQSGKN

-983 KDMKFDAIVGNPPYQ
+983 NDMKFDAIVGNPPYQ
-998 DSSINNH
+998 EAKGTNIVPIFNHFMTLAKEINPRYISMIMPSRWMKGGNRGLDDFMKETLADTR
-1005 SSSIYHLFLELAY
+1005 IELLHDY
-1018 NISDI
+1018 ID
-1023 GTLITPG
+1023 
-1030 RFLFGV
+1030 
-1036 GDTPKEWNKKILNDP
+1036 PKE
-1051 RITVIYYAS
+1051 
-1060 KSQDVFQNV
+1060 VFPGV
-1069 DIKGGIAI
+1069 EIKGGVCYLLWGKSHKGMCKYSLHDVSKKEQSVERYLK
-1077 TLCDAKRKPG
+1077 TEGCDSFVRYPICVSILEKVRKFNEQSFSGLVSVREPYG
-1087 PILFFTAYEQLKTIL
+1087 LKSDFFKHPQKYGVEQL
-1102 KKVISKDFRSISKH
+1102 SKDPIK
-1116 VYTPATY
+1116 
-1123 KLSKLAFDEN
+1123 N
-1133 AWLNKA
+1133 
-1139 VGKEKRLRTNIF
+1139 
-1151 EKAPKLFLDTKPC
+1151 
-1164 EDDYMGIWGLE
+1164 GIKIYGLE
-1175 NGNNRTIKYILKKYI
+1175 NLKRVERYVP
-1190 DNNVN
+1190 NS
-1195 KDKYKVIVPKANGTG
+1195 YKVKRREETLNSYKIFIPNAYGCG
-1210 AIGEILSTPV
+1210 AIGEEL
-1220 IGTPVIGHTETF
+1220 GTPILGTPMSICTETF
-1232 ISVGAFDSEY
+1232 YLIGPFQSED
-1242 EATALYK
+1242 ESKNALTYLK
-1249 YICTKFARAMLGIRK
+1249 TKFFRLLVGLKKI
-1264 VTQDNLPDTWEY
+1264 TQHTTRDTY
-1276 VPIQNFT
+1276 SLVPIQDFSRPWT
-1283 EYSDI
+1283 DE
-1288 NWNESIESIDQQ
+1288 E

>member
-35 SINYAGSPDDLTPSC
+35 SIDYAGSPDDLTPSC

-163 TVKYFKRK
+163 TVKYFKKK

-186 TLAAMEVAKRLNFAK
+186 TLAAMEVAKRLNFAR

-450 PGVREAKA
+450 PGVREAKV

-490 LKVVRNAIDNNQYT
+490 LKIVRNAIDNNQYT

-626 YIDKVSQNGFDDA
+626 YIDKVFQNGFDDA

-687 HEKDDTQPESNSQT
+687 HEKDDTQPKSDSQT
-701 QKSEENKKR
+701 QKSEDNKKKK
-710 EEERKRRRTLIS
+710 EERERRRTLIS

-742 KQDINID
+742 EQDINID

-800 KLPVM
+800 KLPVT

-850 FKHTLET
+850 FKRTLET
-857 PRCIDHGKISEES
+857 PRCIDHGKVSEET

-909 EQHWADTLKEN
+909 EQHWADTLKDN

-946 NVKYRKDLVKDAQEE
+946 NAKYRKDLVKEAQEE
-961 NSREKLAREIQSGKN
+961 SSREKLASEIQSGKN

-983 KDMKFDAIVGNPPYQ
+983 NDMKFDAIVGNPPYQ
-998 DSSINNH
+998 EAKGTNIVPIFNHFMTLAKEINPRYISMIMPSRWMKGGNRGLDDFMKETLADTR
-1005 SSSIYHLFLELAY
+1005 IELLHDY
-1018 NISDI
+1018 ID
-1023 GTLITPG
+1023 
-1030 RFLFGV
+1030 
-1036 GDTPKEWNKKILNDP
+1036 PKE
-1051 RITVIYYAS
+1051 
-1060 KSQDVFQNV
+1060 VFPGV
-1069 DIKGGIAI
+1069 EIKGGVCYLLWGKSHKGMCKYSLHDVSKKEQSVERYLK
-1077 TLCDAKRKPG
+1077 TEGCDSFVRYPICVSILEKVRKFNEQSFSGLVSVREPYG
-1087 PILFFTAYEQLKTIL
+1087 LKSDFFKHPQKYGVEQL
-1102 KKVISKDFRSISKH
+1102 SKDPIK
-1116 VYTPATY
+1116 
-1123 KLSKLAFDEN
+1123 N
-1133 AWLNKA
+1133 
-1139 VGKEKRLRTNIF
+1139 
-1151 EKAPKLFLDTKPC
+1151 
-1164 EDDYMGIWGLE
+1164 GIKIYGLE
-1175 NGNNRTIKYILKKYI
+1175 NLKRVERYVP
-1190 DNNVN
+1190 NS
-1195 KDKYKVIVPKANGTG
+1195 YKVKRREETLNSYKIFIPNAYGCG
-1210 AIGEILSTPV
+1210 AIGEEL
-1220 IGTPVIGHTETF
+1220 GTPILGTPMSICTETF
-1232 ISVGAFDSEY
+1232 YLIGPFQSED
-1242 EATALYK
+1242 ESKNALTYLK
-1249 YICTKFARAMLGIRK
+1249 TKFFRLLVGLKKI
-1264 VTQDNLPDTWEY
+1264 TQHTTRDTY
-1276 VPIQNFT
+1276 SLVPIQDFSRRWT
-1283 EYSDI
+1283 DE
-1288 NWNESIESIDQQ
+1288 E

>member
-35 SINYAGSPDDLTPSC
+35 SIDYAGSPDDLTPSC

-163 TVKYFKRK
+163 TVKYFKKK

-207 RPAVSEGWFDDFKKV
+207 RPAVSEGWFDDFKKI

-241 LKRGENFIYFKSIQD
+241 LTRGENFIYFKSIQD

-395 LRDGKNVSSSE
+395 LRDGKNVSGSE

-639 HIYNYNIGAFS
+639 HIYNYNIGAFT

-687 HEKDDTQPESNSQT
+687 HEKDDTQPKSDSQT

-710 EEERKRRRTLIS
+710 KEERERRRTLIS

-742 KQDINID
+742 EQDINID

-857 PRCIDHGKISEES
+857 PRCIDHGKVSEET
-870 VWNTDAKILE
+870 VWNTAAKILE

-909 EQHWADTLKEN
+909 EQHWADTLKDN

-946 NVKYRKDLVKDAQEE
+946 NAKYRKDLVKDAQEE
-961 NSREKLAREIQSGKN
+961 SSREKLASEIQSGKN

-983 KDMKFDAIVGNPPYQ
+983 NIMKFDAIVGNPPYQ
-998 DSSINNH
+998 
-1005 SSSIYHLFLELAY
+1005 E
-1018 NISDI
+1018 NISTENDNKSLAKQLFPSFI
-1023 GTLITPG
+1023 ELGIDMKSKYFSLITPSRWFSG
-1030 RFLFGV
+1030 NAQDSSFIKLRNFLKQKPHFT
-1036 GDTPKEWNKKILNDP
+1036 DIYHYANENDIFKKIY
-1051 RITVIYYAS
+1051 IS
-1060 KSQDVFQNV
+1060 
-1069 DIKGGIAI
+1069 GGINYFLYSSEY
-1077 TLCDAKRKPG
+1077 TGNVNFYECTQTHMDKSNRP
-1087 PILFFTAYEQLKTIL
+1087 LFEDGLEIVLSMNKFVDIL
-1102 KKVISKDFRSISKH
+1102 KKVKNHKDFISM
-1116 VYTPATY
+1116 TTMTQGRN
-1123 KLSKLAFDEN
+1123 AFGI
-1133 AWLNKA
+1133 
-1139 VGKEKRLRTNIF
+1139 VGKESELLPITKHLYFENAIAVRCAHEKIRYIERVKVKKGLKLIDKWKIFISKGNGGAGILNMEKPVSIIGKPYIGAPGSICTDSLIPIGCFETKEEASNLSRYLQTKFVRFLIGILKISQNIYQNVYTFVPVQDFKKSWTDDELF
-1151 EKAPKLFLDTKPC
+1151 EKYRIT
-1164 EDDYMGIWGLE
+1164 EDEKTCINSM
-1175 NGNNRTIKYILKKYI
+1175 
-1190 DNNVN
+1190 
-1195 KDKYKVIVPKANGTG
+1195 
-1210 AIGEILSTPV
+1210 
-1220 IGTPVIGHTETF
+1220 
-1232 ISVGAFDSEY
+1232 
-1242 EATALYK
+1242 
-1249 YICTKFARAMLGIRK
+1249 IR
-1264 VTQDNLPDTWEY
+1264 
-1276 VPIQNFT
+1276 
-1283 EYSDI
+1283 
-1288 NWNESIESIDQQ
+1288 
-1300 LYKKYALTD
+1300 
-1309 EEIDFIETMIKPMK
+1309 PME

>member
-163 TVKYFKRK
+163 TVKYFKKK

-232 NSHEGIDSL
+232 NSHESIDSL

-553 RQKEICYVFDFAP
+553 RQKEVCYVFDFAP

-590 KKAMGKLLNF
+590 KKAMGRLLNF

-687 HEKDDTQPESNSQT
+687 HEKDDTQPNSNSQT

-742 KQDINID
+742 EQDINID

-870 VWNTDAKILE
+870 VWSTDAKILE

-909 EQHWADTLKEN
+909 EQHWADTLKDN

-946 NVKYRKDLVKDAQEE
+946 NAKYRKDLVKDAQEE
-961 NSREKLAREIQSGKN
+961 SSREKLAREIQSGKN

-983 KDMKFDAIVGNPPYQ
+983 NDMKFDAIVGNPPYQ
-998 DSSINNH
+998 EAKGTNIVPIFNHFMTLAKEINPRYISMIMPSRWMKGGNRGLDDFMKETLADTR
-1005 SSSIYHLFLELAY
+1005 IELLHDY
-1018 NISDI
+1018 ID
-1023 GTLITPG
+1023 
-1030 RFLFGV
+1030 
-1036 GDTPKEWNKKILNDP
+1036 PKE
-1051 RITVIYYAS
+1051 
-1060 KSQDVFQNV
+1060 VFPGV
-1069 DIKGGIAI
+1069 EIKGGVCY
-1077 TLCDAKRKPG
+1077 LLWGKSHKGMCKYSLHDVSKK
-1087 PILFFTAYEQLKTIL
+1087 EQSVERYLKTEGCDSFVRYPICVSIL
-1102 KKVISKDFRSISKH
+1102 EKVFDHKEDSFSKLVSLWSPYGLRSDFFKHPSK
-1116 VYTPATY
+1116 YNFP
-1123 KLSKLAFDEN
+1123 KLSN
-1133 AWLNKA
+1133 TPIPN
-1139 VGKEKRLRTNIF
+1139 
-1151 EKAPKLFLDTKPC
+1151 
-1164 EDDYMGIWGLE
+1164 GIKIYGLE
-1175 NGNNRTIKYILKKYI
+1175 SMKRVCKYAPRDYPIIKSKNSI
-1190 DNNVN
+1190 
-1195 KDKYKVIVPKANGTG
+1195 DKYKIFIPQSYGCG
-1210 AIGEILSTPV
+1210 AIGEEL
-1220 IGTPVIGHTETF
+1220 GTPILGTPMSICTETF
-1232 ISVGAFDSEY
+1232 YLIGPFQSED
-1242 EATALYK
+1242 ESKNALTYLK
-1249 YICTKFARAMLGIRK
+1249 TKFFRLLVGLKKI
-1264 VTQDNLPDTWEY
+1264 TQHTTRDTY
-1276 VPIQNFT
+1276 SLVPIQDFSRPWT
-1283 EYSDI
+1283 DE
-1288 NWNESIESIDQQ
+1288 E

>member
-163 TVKYFKRK
+163 TVKYFKKK

-553 RQKEICYVFDFAP
+553 RQKEVCYVFDFAP

-687 HEKDDTQPESNSQT
+687 HEKDDTQPNSNSQT

-857 PRCIDHGKISEES
+857 PRCIDHGKVSEET

-946 NVKYRKDLVKDAQEE
+946 NAKYRKDLVKDAQEE
-961 NSREKLAREIQSGKN
+961 SSREKLAREIQSGKN
-976 FWKINED
+976 FWKITED

-998 DSSINNH
+998 EAKGTNIVPIFNHFMTLAKEINPRYISMIMPSRWMKGGNRGLDDFMKETLADTR
-1005 SSSIYHLFLELAY
+1005 IELLHDY
-1018 NISDI
+1018 ID
-1023 GTLITPG
+1023 
-1030 RFLFGV
+1030 
-1036 GDTPKEWNKKILNDP
+1036 PKE
-1051 RITVIYYAS
+1051 
-1060 KSQDVFQNV
+1060 VFPGV
-1069 DIKGGIAI
+1069 EIKGGVCYLLWGKSHKGMCKYSLHDVSKKEQSVERYLK
-1077 TLCDAKRKPG
+1077 TEGCDSFVRYPICVSILEKVRKFNEQSFSGLVSVREPYG
-1087 PILFFTAYEQLKTIL
+1087 LKSDFFKHPQKYGVEQL
-1102 KKVISKDFRSISKH
+1102 SKDPIK
-1116 VYTPATY
+1116 
-1123 KLSKLAFDEN
+1123 N
-1133 AWLNKA
+1133 
-1139 VGKEKRLRTNIF
+1139 
-1151 EKAPKLFLDTKPC
+1151 
-1164 EDDYMGIWGLE
+1164 GIKIYGLE
-1175 NGNNRTIKYILKKYI
+1175 NLKRVERYVP
-1190 DNNVN
+1190 NS
-1195 KDKYKVIVPKANGTG
+1195 YKVKRREETLNSYKIFIPNAYGCG
-1210 AIGEILSTPV
+1210 AIGEEL
-1220 IGTPVIGHTETF
+1220 GTPILGTPMSICTETF
-1232 ISVGAFDSEY
+1232 YLIGPFQSED
-1242 EATALYK
+1242 ESKNALTYLK
-1249 YICTKFARAMLGIRK
+1249 TKFFRLLVGLKKI
-1264 VTQDNLPDTWEY
+1264 TQHTTRDTY
-1276 VPIQNFT
+1276 SLVPIQDFSRPWT
-1283 EYSDI
+1283 DE
-1288 NWNESIESIDQQ
+1288 E

>member
-1 MNKYNYTNPFS
+1 MSKYNYTNPFS

-35 SINYAGSPDDLTPSC
+35 SIDYAGSPNDLTPSC

-63 YTRTAGIKYELLYT
+63 YTKTAGIKYELLYT

-135 RKSLSSTE
+135 RKSLSSAE

-163 TVKYFKRK
+163 TVKYFKKK

-232 NSHEGIDSL
+232 NSHEDIDSL

-490 LKVVRNAIDNNQYT
+490 LKIVRNAIDNNQYT

-553 RQKEICYVFDFAP
+553 RQKEVCYVFDFAP

-639 HIYNYNIGAFS
+639 HIYNYNIGAFT

-687 HEKDDTQPESNSQT
+687 HEKDDAQPKSDSQT

-710 EEERKRRRTLIS
+710 KEERERRRTLIS

-742 KQDINID
+742 EQDINID

-767 LTKEDFKRC
+767 LSKEDFKRC

-792 RNRIKDAE
+792 RNRVKDAE
-800 KLPVM
+800 KLPVT

-845 FFDED
+845 FFNED

-857 PRCIDHGKISEES
+857 PRCIDHGNVSKET
-870 VWNTDAKILE
+870 VWNIDAKILE

-909 EQHWADTLKEN
+909 EQHWADTLKDN

-935 RTLAGFKNLQV
+935 RTLAGFRNLQV
-946 NVKYRKDLVKDAQEE
+946 NAKYRKDLVKDAQEE
-961 NSREKLAREIQSGKN
+961 SSREKLASEIQSGKN

-983 KDMKFDAIVGNPPYQ
+983 NNMKFDAIVGNPPYQ
-998 DSSINNH
+998 EAKGTNIVPIFNHFMTLAKEINPRYISMIMPSRWMKGGNRGLDDFMKETLADTR
-1005 SSSIYHLFLELAY
+1005 IELLHDY
-1018 NISDI
+1018 ID
-1023 GTLITPG
+1023 
-1030 RFLFGV
+1030 
-1036 GDTPKEWNKKILNDP
+1036 PKE
-1051 RITVIYYAS
+1051 
-1060 KSQDVFQNV
+1060 VFPGV
-1069 DIKGGIAI
+1069 EIKGGVCY
-1077 TLCDAKRKPG
+1077 LLWGKFYNGMCRYSLHDVSKK
-1087 PILFFTAYEQLKTIL
+1087 EQSVERYLKTEGCDSFVRYPICVSIL
-1102 KKVISKDFRSISKH
+1102 EKIRKFNEQSFSGLVSVREPYGLKSDFFKHPQKYGVEHLSKDPIK
-1116 VYTPATY
+1116 
-1123 KLSKLAFDEN
+1123 D
-1133 AWLNKA
+1133 
-1139 VGKEKRLRTNIF
+1139 
-1151 EKAPKLFLDTKPC
+1151 
-1164 EDDYMGIWGLE
+1164 GIKIYGLE
-1175 NGNNRTIKYILKKYI
+1175 NLKRVERYVP
-1190 DNNVN
+1190 NS
-1195 KDKYKVIVPKANGTG
+1195 YKVKRREETLNSYKIFIPNAYGCG
-1210 AIGEILSTPV
+1210 AIGEEL
-1220 IGTPVIGHTETF
+1220 GTPILGTPMSICTETF
-1232 ISVGAFDSEY
+1232 YLIGPFQGEDESKN
-1242 EATALYK
+1242 ALTYLK
-1249 YICTKFARAMLGIRK
+1249 TKFFRLLVGLKKI
-1264 VTQDNLPDTWEY
+1264 TQHTTRDTY
-1276 VPIQNFT
+1276 SLVPIQDFSRPWT
-1283 EYSDI
+1283 DE
-1288 NWNESIESIDQQ
+1288 E

>member
-35 SINYAGSPDDLTPSC
+35 SIDYAGSPDDLTPSC

-163 TVKYFKRK
+163 TVKYFKKK

-341 QEWFETHL
+341 QEWFGTHL

-450 PGVREAKA
+450 PGVREAKV

-490 LKVVRNAIDNNQYT
+490 LKIVRNAIDNNQYT

-600 CPIISIDGTN
+600 CPIISIDVTN

-626 YIDKVSQNGFDDA
+626 YIDKVFQNGFDDA

-687 HEKDDTQPESNSQT
+687 HEKDDTQPKSDSQT
-701 QKSEENKKR
+701 QKSEDNKKKK
-710 EEERKRRRTLIS
+710 EERERRRTLIS

-742 KQDINID
+742 EQDINID

-800 KLPVM
+800 KLPVT

-850 FKHTLET
+850 FKRTLET
-857 PRCIDHGKISEES
+857 PRCIDHGKVSEET

-909 EQHWADTLKEN
+909 EQHWADTLKDN

-946 NVKYRKDLVKDAQEE
+946 NAKYRKDLVKEAQEE
-961 NSREKLAREIQSGKN
+961 SSREKLASEIQSGKN

-983 KDMKFDAIVGNPPYQ
+983 NDMKFDAIVGNPPYQ
-998 DSSINNH
+998 EAKGTNIVPIFNHFMTLAKEINPRYISMIMPSRWMKGGNRGLDDFMKETLADTR
-1005 SSSIYHLFLELAY
+1005 IELLHDY
-1018 NISDI
+1018 ID
-1023 GTLITPG
+1023 
-1030 RFLFGV
+1030 
-1036 GDTPKEWNKKILNDP
+1036 PKE
-1051 RITVIYYAS
+1051 
-1060 KSQDVFQNV
+1060 VFPGV
-1069 DIKGGIAI
+1069 EIKGGVCYLLWGKSHKGMCKYSLHDVSKKEQSVERYLK
-1077 TLCDAKRKPG
+1077 TEGCDSFVRYPICVSILEKVRKFNEQSFSGLVSVREPYG
-1087 PILFFTAYEQLKTIL
+1087 LKSDFFKHPQKYGVEQL
-1102 KKVISKDFRSISKH
+1102 SKDPIK
-1116 VYTPATY
+1116 
-1123 KLSKLAFDEN
+1123 N
-1133 AWLNKA
+1133 
-1139 VGKEKRLRTNIF
+1139 
-1151 EKAPKLFLDTKPC
+1151 
-1164 EDDYMGIWGLE
+1164 GIKIYGLE
-1175 NGNNRTIKYILKKYI
+1175 NLKRVERYVP
-1190 DNNVN
+1190 NS
-1195 KDKYKVIVPKANGTG
+1195 YKVKRREETLNSYKIFIPNAYGCG
-1210 AIGEILSTPV
+1210 AIGEEL
-1220 IGTPVIGHTETF
+1220 GTPMSICTETF
-1232 ISVGAFDSEY
+1232 YLIGPFQSED
-1242 EATALYK
+1242 ESKNALTYLK
-1249 YICTKFARAMLGIRK
+1249 TKFFRLLVGLKKI
-1264 VTQDNLPDTWEY
+1264 TQHTTRDTY
-1276 VPIQNFT
+1276 SLVPIQDFSHPWT
-1283 EYSDI
+1283 DE
-1288 NWNESIESIDQQ
+1288 E

>member
-122 ETVKNA
+122 KTVKNA

-163 TVKYFKRK
+163 TVKYFKKK

-186 TLAAMEVAKRLNFAK
+186 TLAVMEVAKRLNFAR

-687 HEKDDTQPESNSQT
+687 HEKDDTQPNSNSQT
-701 QKSEENKKR
+701 QKSEDNKKR
-710 EEERKRRRTLIS
+710 KEERERRRTLIS

-742 KQDINID
+742 EQDINID

-909 EQHWADTLKEN
+909 EQHWADTLKDN

-946 NVKYRKDLVKDAQEE
+946 NAKYRKDLVKDAQEE
-961 NSREKLAREIQSGKN
+961 SSREKLAREIQSGKN
-976 FWKINED
+976 FWKITED

-998 DSSINNH
+998 EAKGTNIVPIFNHFMTLAKEINPRYISMIMPSRWMKGGNRGLDDFMKETLADTR
-1005 SSSIYHLFLELAY
+1005 IELLHDY
-1018 NISDI
+1018 ID
-1023 GTLITPG
+1023 
-1030 RFLFGV
+1030 
-1036 GDTPKEWNKKILNDP
+1036 PKE
-1051 RITVIYYAS
+1051 
-1060 KSQDVFQNV
+1060 VFPGV
-1069 DIKGGIAI
+1069 EIKGGVCYLLWGKSHKGMCKYSLHEVSKKEQSVERYLK
-1077 TLCDAKRKPG
+1077 TEGCDSFVRYPICVSILEKVRKFNEQSFSGLVSVREPYG
-1087 PILFFTAYEQLKTIL
+1087 LKSDFFKHPQKYGVEQL
-1102 KKVISKDFRSISKH
+1102 SKDPIK
-1116 VYTPATY
+1116 
-1123 KLSKLAFDEN
+1123 N
-1133 AWLNKA
+1133 
-1139 VGKEKRLRTNIF
+1139 
-1151 EKAPKLFLDTKPC
+1151 
-1164 EDDYMGIWGLE
+1164 GIKIYGLE
-1175 NGNNRTIKYILKKYI
+1175 NLKRVERYVP
-1190 DNNVN
+1190 NS
-1195 KDKYKVIVPKANGTG
+1195 YKVKRREETLNSYKIFIPNAYGCG
-1210 AIGEILSTPV
+1210 AIGEEL
-1220 IGTPVIGHTETF
+1220 GTPMSICTETF
-1232 ISVGAFDSEY
+1232 YLIGPFQSED
-1242 EATALYK
+1242 ESKNALTYLK
-1249 YICTKFARAMLGIRK
+1249 TKFFRLLVGLKKI
-1264 VTQDNLPDTWEY
+1264 TQHTTRDTY
-1276 VPIQNFT
+1276 SLVPIQDFSRPWT
-1283 EYSDI
+1283 DE
-1288 NWNESIESIDQQ
+1288 E

>member
-163 TVKYFKRK
+163 TVKYFKKK

-419 LDLISHKSDGSMY
+419 LDLISHRSDGSMY
-432 PFATEEFRGYFNH
+432 PFATEEFRSYFNH

-687 HEKDDTQPESNSQT
+687 HEKDDTQPNSNSQT
-701 QKSEENKKR
+701 QTSEENKKKI
-710 EEERKRRRTLIS
+710 EERKRRRTLIS

-742 KQDINID
+742 EQDINID

-857 PRCIDHGKISEES
+857 PRCIDHGKVSEET
-870 VWNTDAKILE
+870 VWNTAAKILE

-909 EQHWADTLKEN
+909 EQHWADTLKDN

-946 NVKYRKDLVKDAQEE
+946 NAKYRKDLVKDAQGES
-961 NSREKLAREIQSGKN
+961 SREKLASEIQSGKN

-983 KDMKFDAIVGNPPYQ
+983 NDMKFDAIVGNPPYQ
-998 DSSINNH
+998 EAKGTNIVPIFNHFMTLAKEINPRYISMIMPSRWMKGGNRGLDDFMKETLADTR
-1005 SSSIYHLFLELAY
+1005 IELLHDY
-1018 NISDI
+1018 ID
-1023 GTLITPG
+1023 
-1030 RFLFGV
+1030 
-1036 GDTPKEWNKKILNDP
+1036 PKE
-1051 RITVIYYAS
+1051 
-1060 KSQDVFQNV
+1060 VFPGV
-1069 DIKGGIAI
+1069 EIKGGVCYLLWGKSHKGMCKYSLHDVSKKEQSVERYLK
-1077 TLCDAKRKPG
+1077 TEGCDSFVRYPICVSILEKVRKFNEQSFSGLVSVREPYG
-1087 PILFFTAYEQLKTIL
+1087 LKSDFFKHPQKYGVEQL
-1102 KKVISKDFRSISKH
+1102 SKDPIK
-1116 VYTPATY
+1116 
-1123 KLSKLAFDEN
+1123 N
-1133 AWLNKA
+1133 
-1139 VGKEKRLRTNIF
+1139 
-1151 EKAPKLFLDTKPC
+1151 
-1164 EDDYMGIWGLE
+1164 GIKIYGLE
-1175 NGNNRTIKYILKKYI
+1175 NLKRVERYVP
-1190 DNNVN
+1190 NS
-1195 KDKYKVIVPKANGTG
+1195 YKVKRREETLNSYKIFIPNAYGCG
-1210 AIGEILSTPV
+1210 AIGEEL
-1220 IGTPVIGHTETF
+1220 GTPILGTPMSICTETF
-1232 ISVGAFDSEY
+1232 YLIGPFQSED
-1242 EATALYK
+1242 ESKNALTYLK
-1249 YICTKFARAMLGIRK
+1249 TKFFRLLVGLKKI
-1264 VTQDNLPDTWEY
+1264 TQHTTRDTY
-1276 VPIQNFT
+1276 SLVPIQDFSRPWT
-1283 EYSDI
+1283 DE
-1288 NWNESIESIDQQ
+1288 E

>member
-1 MNKYNYTNPFS
+1 MSKYNYTNPFS

-163 TVKYFKRK
+163 TVKYFKKK

-186 TLAAMEVAKRLNFAK
+186 TLAAMEVAKRLNFAR

-490 LKVVRNAIDNNQYT
+490 LKIVRNAIDNNQYT

-553 RQKEICYVFDFAP
+553 RQKEVCYVFDFAP

-616 DQMLTQLKRA
+616 DQMLTQLNRA

-687 HEKDDTQPESNSQT
+687 HEKDDTQPNSNSQT
-701 QKSEENKKR
+701 QKSEENKKKK
-710 EEERKRRRTLIS
+710 EERERRRTLIS

-742 KQDINID
+742 EQDINID

-857 PRCIDHGKISEES
+857 PRCIDHGKISEET

-909 EQHWADTLKEN
+909 EQHWADTLKDN

-946 NVKYRKDLVKDAQEE
+946 NAKYRKDLVKDAQEE
-961 NSREKLAREIQSGKN
+961 SSREKLASEIQSGKN

-983 KDMKFDAIVGNPPYQ
+983 NDMKFDAIVGNPPYQ
-998 DSSINNH
+998 EAKGTNIVPIFNHFMTLAKEINPRYISMIMPSRWMKGGNRGLDDFMKETLADTR
-1005 SSSIYHLFLELAY
+1005 IELLHDY
-1018 NISDI
+1018 ID
-1023 GTLITPG
+1023 
-1030 RFLFGV
+1030 
-1036 GDTPKEWNKKILNDP
+1036 PKE
-1051 RITVIYYAS
+1051 
-1060 KSQDVFQNV
+1060 VFPGV
-1069 DIKGGIAI
+1069 EIKGGVCYLLWGKSHKGMCKYSLHDVSKKEQSVERYLK
-1077 TLCDAKRKPG
+1077 TEGCDSFVRYPICVSILEKVRKFNEQSFSGLVSVREPYG
-1087 PILFFTAYEQLKTIL
+1087 LKSDFFKHPQKYGVEQL
-1102 KKVISKDFRSISKH
+1102 SKDPIK
-1116 VYTPATY
+1116 
-1123 KLSKLAFDEN
+1123 N
-1133 AWLNKA
+1133 
-1139 VGKEKRLRTNIF
+1139 
-1151 EKAPKLFLDTKPC
+1151 
-1164 EDDYMGIWGLE
+1164 GIKIYGLE
-1175 NGNNRTIKYILKKYI
+1175 NLKRVERYVP
-1190 DNNVN
+1190 NS
-1195 KDKYKVIVPKANGTG
+1195 YKVKRREETLNSYKIFIPNAYGCG
-1210 AIGEILSTPV
+1210 AIGEEL
-1220 IGTPVIGHTETF
+1220 GTPILGTPILGTPMSICTETF
-1232 ISVGAFDSEY
+1232 YLIGPFQSED
-1242 EATALYK
+1242 ESKNALTYLK
-1249 YICTKFARAMLGIRK
+1249 TKFFRLLVGLKKI
-1264 VTQDNLPDTWEY
+1264 TQHTTRDTY
-1276 VPIQNFT
+1276 SLVPIQDFSRPWT
-1283 EYSDI
+1283 DE
-1288 NWNESIESIDQQ
+1288 E

>member
-1 MNKYNYTNPFS
+1 MSKYNYTNPFS

-35 SINYAGSPDDLTPSC
+35 SIDYAGSPDDLTPSC

-163 TVKYFKRK
+163 TVKYFKKK

-186 TLAAMEVAKRLNFAK
+186 TLAAMEVAKRLNFAR

-292 NLGKDVLDSLKSGAN
+292 SLGKDVLDSLKSGEN

-390 WTGDA
+390 WIGDA

-490 LKVVRNAIDNNQYT
+490 LKIVRNAIDNNQYT

-553 RQKEICYVFDFAP
+553 RQKEVCYVFDFAP

-639 HIYNYNIGAFS
+639 HIYNYNIGAFT

-687 HEKDDTQPESNSQT
+687 HEKDDTQPKSDSQT

-710 EEERKRRRTLIS
+710 KEERERRRTLIS

-742 KQDINID
+742 EQDINID

-857 PRCIDHGKISEES
+857 PRCIDHGKISEET

-909 EQHWADTLKEN
+909 EQHWADTLKDN

-946 NVKYRKDLVKDAQEE
+946 NAKYRKDLVKDAQEE
-961 NSREKLAREIQSGKN
+961 SSREKLSSEIQSGKN

-983 KDMKFDAIVGNPPYQ
+983 NDMKFDAIVGNPPYQ
-998 DSSINNH
+998 EAKGTNIVPIFNHFMTLAKEINPRYISMIMPSRWMKGGNRGLDDFMKETLADTR
-1005 SSSIYHLFLELAY
+1005 IELLHDY
-1018 NISDI
+1018 ID
-1023 GTLITPG
+1023 
-1030 RFLFGV
+1030 
-1036 GDTPKEWNKKILNDP
+1036 PKE
-1051 RITVIYYAS
+1051 
-1060 KSQDVFQNV
+1060 VFPGV
-1069 DIKGGIAI
+1069 EIKGGVCY
-1077 TLCDAKRKPG
+1077 LLWGKSHKGMCKYSLHDVSKK
-1087 PILFFTAYEQLKTIL
+1087 EQSVERYLKTEGCDSFVRYPICVSIL
-1102 KKVISKDFRSISKH
+1102 EKVRKFNEQSFTDLVSYREPYGFATDFLKSPKK
-1116 VYTPATY
+1116 YGYP
-1123 KLSKLAFDEN
+1123 KLSNSGTESDIK
-1133 AWLNKA
+1133 
-1139 VGKEKRLRTNIF
+1139 IF
-1151 EKAPKLFLDTKPC
+1151 
-1164 EDDYMGIWGLE
+1164 GLE
-1175 NGNNRTIKYILKKYI
+1175 NLKRIVKFAPANYPIKRLTDSIKKFKI
-1190 DNNVN
+1190 F
-1195 KDKYKVIVPKANGTG
+1195 VPKAYGCG
-1210 AIGEILSTPV
+1210 AIGEEL
-1220 IGTPVIGHTETF
+1220 GTPILGTPMSACTGTYLRIGDFETKQE
-1232 ISVGAFDSEY
+1232 VENVLVY
-1242 EATALYK
+1242 LK
-1249 YICTKFARAMLGIRK
+1249 TKFFRLLVGIK
-1264 VTQDNLPDTWEY
+1264 KITQDCTREKYAL
-1276 VPIQNFT
+1276 VPVQDFSRPWT
-1283 EYSDI
+1283 DED
-1288 NWNESIESIDQQ
+1288 

>member
-163 TVKYFKRK
+163 TVKYFKKK

-687 HEKDDTQPESNSQT
+687 HEKDDTQPNSNSQT

-742 KQDINID
+742 EQDINID

-857 PRCIDHGKISEES
+857 PRCIDHGKVSEET

-909 EQHWADTLKEN
+909 EQHWADTLKDN

-946 NVKYRKDLVKDAQEE
+946 NAKYRKDLVKDAQGES
-961 NSREKLAREIQSGKN
+961 SREKLAREIQSGKN
-976 FWKINED
+976 FWKITED
-983 KDMKFDAIVGNPPYQ
+983 NDMKFDAIVGNPPYQ
-998 DSSINNH
+998 
-1005 SSSIYHLFLELAY
+1005 E
-1018 NISDI
+1018 NISTENDNKSLAKQLFPSFI
-1023 GTLITPG
+1023 ELGIDMKPKYFSLITPSRWFSG
-1030 RFLFGV
+1030 NAQDSSFIKLRNFLKQKPHFT
-1036 GDTPKEWNKKILNDP
+1036 DIYHYANENDIFKKIY
-1051 RITVIYYAS
+1051 IS
-1060 KSQDVFQNV
+1060 
-1069 DIKGGIAI
+1069 GGINYFLYSSEY
-1077 TLCDAKRKPG
+1077 TGNVNFYECTQTHMDKSNRP
-1087 PILFFTAYEQLKTIL
+1087 LFEEGLDIVLSMNKFVDIL
-1102 KKVISKDFRSISKH
+1102 KKVKNHKDFISM
-1116 VYTPATY
+1116 TTMTQGRN
-1123 KLSKLAFDEN
+1123 AFGI
-1133 AWLNKA
+1133 
-1139 VGKEKRLRTNIF
+1139 VGKESELLPITKHLYFENAIAVRCAHEKIRYIERGKVKKGLKLIDKWKIF
-1151 EKAPKLFLDTKPC
+1151 ISKGNGGAGILNMEKPVSIIGKPYIGAPGSICTDSLIPIGCFETKEEASNLSRYLQTKFVRFLI
-1164 EDDYMGIWGLE
+1164 G
-1175 NGNNRTIKYILKKYI
+1175 ILKISQNIYQ
-1190 DNNVN
+1190 NV
-1195 KDKYKVIVPKANGTG
+1195 YTFVPVQDFKKSWT
-1210 AIGEILSTPV
+1210 
-1220 IGTPVIGHTETF
+1220 
-1232 ISVGAFDSEY
+1232 D
-1242 EATALYK
+1242 EA
-1249 YICTKFARAMLGIRK
+1249 
-1264 VTQDNLPDTWEY
+1264 
-1276 VPIQNFT
+1276 
-1283 EYSDI
+1283 
-1288 NWNESIESIDQQ
+1288 

>member
-163 TVKYFKRK
+163 TVKYFKKK

-363 YTFELSKQFRNFQD
+363 YTFKLSKQFRNFQD

-490 LKVVRNAIDNNQYT
+490 LKIVRNAIDNNQYT

-687 HEKDDTQPESNSQT
+687 HEKDDTQTESDSQT

-742 KQDINID
+742 EQDINID

-857 PRCIDHGKISEES
+857 PRCIDHGKVSEET

-946 NVKYRKDLVKDAQEE
+946 NAKYRKDLVKDAQEE

-998 DSSINNH
+998 ISDGGNKSSSMPIYNIFVELGKQINPNYLSMIMPARWFGGGKGLNEFRTMMLNDNHISKLYDYNDARDCFPTVDIAGGICYFLRDIRHNGKCWVINNRKSEQFEALRPLNEFPTFIRDCRAISIVRKVLSANEPKMSEQV
-1005 SSSIYHLFLELAY
+1005 SSSK
-1018 NISDI
+1018 
-1023 GTLITPG
+1023 P
-1030 RFLFGV
+1030 FG
-1036 GDTPKEWNKKILNDP
+1036 
-1051 RITVIYYAS
+1051 
-1060 KSQDVFQNV
+1060 
-1069 DIKGGIAI
+1069 
-1077 TLCDAKRKPG
+1077 
-1087 PILFFTAYEQLKTIL
+1087 
-1102 KKVISKDFRSISKH
+1102 
-1116 VYTPATY
+1116 
-1123 KLSKLAFDEN
+1123 
-1133 AWLNKA
+1133 
-1139 VGKEKRLRTNIF
+1139 LRTFVRPMSEGDLILRWQNGEGPYKRSAISVGLNI
-1151 EKAPKLFLDTKPC
+1151 
-1164 EDDYMGIWGLE
+1164 
-1175 NGNNRTIKYILKKYI
+1175 I
-1190 DNNVN
+1190 DE
-1195 KDKYKVIVPKANGTG
+1195 YKVITSYVGYDHA
-1210 AIGEILSTPV
+1210 
-1220 IGTPVIGHTETF
+1220 GTPGSDGRRKVFSRIDILPPGTICNETYLVVGHYKTKNEAENLVIYMKTMFFRFLVSQFMYSHHITKEAY
-1232 ISVGAFDSEY
+1232 AFVPVLDQTKTWTDSE
-1242 EATALYK
+1242 
-1249 YICTKFARAMLGIRK
+1249 
-1264 VTQDNLPDTWEY
+1264 
-1276 VPIQNFT
+1276 
-1283 EYSDI
+1283 
-1288 NWNESIESIDQQ
+1288 
-1300 LYKKYALTD
+1300 LYKKYKLTD
-1309 EEIDFIETMIKPMK
+1309 IEESYIAQMIRRM

>member
-91 FIDKKLHKVLTNS
+91 FIDKKLHKVLMNS

-135 RKSLSSTE
+135 RKSLSATE

-363 YTFELSKQFRNFQD
+363 YTFKLSKQFRNFQD

-553 RQKEICYVFDFAP
+553 RQKEVCYVFDFAP

-701 QKSEENKKR
+701 QKSEDNKKR
-710 EEERKRRRTLIS
+710 KEERERRRTLIS

-742 KQDINID
+742 EQDINID

-909 EQHWADTLKEN
+909 EQHWADTLKDN

-946 NVKYRKDLVKDAQEE
+946 NAKYRKDLVKDAQEE
-961 NSREKLAREIQSGKN
+961 SSREKLAREIQSGKN
-976 FWKINED
+976 FWKITED

-998 DSSINNH
+998 EAKGTNIVPIFNHFMTLAKEINPRYISMIMPSRWMKGGNRGLDDFMKETLVDTR
-1005 SSSIYHLFLELAY
+1005 IELLHDY
-1018 NISDI
+1018 ID
-1023 GTLITPG
+1023 
-1030 RFLFGV
+1030 
-1036 GDTPKEWNKKILNDP
+1036 PKE
-1051 RITVIYYAS
+1051 
-1060 KSQDVFQNV
+1060 VFPGV
-1069 DIKGGIAI
+1069 EIKGGVCYLLWGKSHKGMCKYSLHDVSKKEQSVERYLK
-1077 TLCDAKRKPG
+1077 TEGCDSFVRYPICVSILEKVRKFNEQSFSGLVSVREPYG
-1087 PILFFTAYEQLKTIL
+1087 LKSDFFKHPQKYGVEQL
-1102 KKVISKDFRSISKH
+1102 SKDPIK
-1116 VYTPATY
+1116 
-1123 KLSKLAFDEN
+1123 N
-1133 AWLNKA
+1133 
-1139 VGKEKRLRTNIF
+1139 
-1151 EKAPKLFLDTKPC
+1151 
-1164 EDDYMGIWGLE
+1164 GIKIYGLE
-1175 NGNNRTIKYILKKYI
+1175 NLKRVERYVP
-1190 DNNVN
+1190 NS
-1195 KDKYKVIVPKANGTG
+1195 YKVKRREETLNSYKIFIPNAYGCG
-1210 AIGEILSTPV
+1210 AIGEEL
-1220 IGTPVIGHTETF
+1220 GTPILGTPMSICTETF
-1232 ISVGAFDSEY
+1232 YLIGPFQSED
-1242 EATALYK
+1242 ESKNALTYLK
-1249 YICTKFARAMLGIRK
+1249 TKFFRLLVGLKKI
-1264 VTQDNLPDTWEY
+1264 TQHTTRDTY
-1276 VPIQNFT
+1276 SLVPIQDFSRPWT
-1283 EYSDI
+1283 DE
-1288 NWNESIESIDQQ
+1288 E

>member
-122 ETVKNA
+122 KTVKNA

-163 TVKYFKRK
+163 TVKYFKKK

-406 IGHFVHEKDVRHF
+406 IGHFFHEKDVRHF

-687 HEKDDTQPESNSQT
+687 HEKDDTQPNSDSQT

-742 KQDINID
+742 EQDINID

-832 VNMHLGNCLGGFN
+832 VNMHLGNCLGGSN

-857 PRCIDHGKISEES
+857 PRCIDHGKVSEET
-870 VWNTDAKILE
+870 VWNTAAKILE

-961 NSREKLAREIQSGKN
+961 SSREKLASEIQSGKN
-976 FWKINED
+976 FWKITED

-998 DSSINNH
+998 EAKGTNIVPIFNHFMTLAKEINPRYISMIMPSRWMKGGNRGLDDFMKETLADTR
-1005 SSSIYHLFLELAY
+1005 IELLHDY
-1018 NISDI
+1018 ID
-1023 GTLITPG
+1023 
-1030 RFLFGV
+1030 
-1036 GDTPKEWNKKILNDP
+1036 PKE
-1051 RITVIYYAS
+1051 
-1060 KSQDVFQNV
+1060 VFPGV
-1069 DIKGGIAI
+1069 EIKGGVCYLLWGKSHKGMCKYSLHEVSKKEQSVERYLK
-1077 TLCDAKRKPG
+1077 TEGCDSFVRYPICVSILEKVRKFNEQSFSGLVSVREPYG
-1087 PILFFTAYEQLKTIL
+1087 LKSDFFKHPQKYEVEQL
-1102 KKVISKDFRSISKH
+1102 SKDPIK
-1116 VYTPATY
+1116 
-1123 KLSKLAFDEN
+1123 N
-1133 AWLNKA
+1133 
-1139 VGKEKRLRTNIF
+1139 
-1151 EKAPKLFLDTKPC
+1151 
-1164 EDDYMGIWGLE
+1164 GIKIYGLE
-1175 NGNNRTIKYILKKYI
+1175 NLKRVERYVP
-1190 DNNVN
+1190 NS
-1195 KDKYKVIVPKANGTG
+1195 YKVKRREETLNSYKIFIPNAYGCG
-1210 AIGEILSTPV
+1210 AIGEEL
-1220 IGTPVIGHTETF
+1220 GTPMSICTETF
-1232 ISVGAFDSEY
+1232 YLIGPFQSED
-1242 EATALYK
+1242 ESKNALTYLK
-1249 YICTKFARAMLGIRK
+1249 TKFFRLLVGLKKI
-1264 VTQDNLPDTWEY
+1264 TQHTTRDTY
-1276 VPIQNFT
+1276 SLVPIQDFSRPWT
-1283 EYSDI
+1283 DE
-1288 NWNESIESIDQQ
+1288 E

>member
-163 TVKYFKRK
+163 TVKYFKKK

-186 TLAAMEVAKRLNFAK
+186 TLAAMEVAKRLNFAR

-553 RQKEICYVFDFAP
+553 RQKEVCYVFDFAP

-687 HEKDDTQPESNSQT
+687 HEKDDTQPNSNSQT
-701 QKSEENKKR
+701 QTSEENKKR

-742 KQDINID
+742 EQDINID

-832 VNMHLGNCLGGFN
+832 VNMHLGNCLGGSN

-857 PRCIDHGKISEES
+857 PRCIDHGKVSEET

-946 NVKYRKDLVKDAQEE
+946 NAKYRKDLVKDAQEE
-961 NSREKLAREIQSGKN
+961 SSREKLASEIQSGKN

-998 DSSINNH
+998 
-1005 SSSIYHLFLELAY
+1005 E
-1018 NISDI
+1018 NISTENDNKSLAKQLFPSFI
-1023 GTLITPG
+1023 ELGIDMKPKYFSLITPSRWFSG
-1030 RFLFGV
+1030 NAQDSSFIKLRNFLKQKPHFT
-1036 GDTPKEWNKKILNDP
+1036 DIYHYANENDIFKKIY
-1051 RITVIYYAS
+1051 IS
-1060 KSQDVFQNV
+1060 
-1069 DIKGGIAI
+1069 GGINYFLYSSEY
-1077 TLCDAKRKPG
+1077 TGNVNFYECTQTHMDKSNRP
-1087 PILFFTAYEQLKTIL
+1087 LFEDGLDIVLSMNKFVDIL
-1102 KKVISKDFRSISKH
+1102 KKVKNHKDFISM
-1116 VYTPATY
+1116 TTMTQGRN
-1123 KLSKLAFDEN
+1123 AFGI
-1133 AWLNKA
+1133 
-1139 VGKEKRLRTNIF
+1139 VGKESELLPITKHLYFENAIAVRCAHEKIRYIERGKVKKGLKLIDKWKIFISKGNGGAGILNMEKPVSIIGKPYIGAPGSICTDSLIPIGCFETKEEASNLSRYLQTKFVRFLIGILKISQNIYQNVYTFVPVQDFKKSWTDDELF
-1151 EKAPKLFLDTKPC
+1151 EKYRIT
-1164 EDDYMGIWGLE
+1164 EDEKTCINSM
-1175 NGNNRTIKYILKKYI
+1175 
-1190 DNNVN
+1190 
-1195 KDKYKVIVPKANGTG
+1195 
-1210 AIGEILSTPV
+1210 
-1220 IGTPVIGHTETF
+1220 
-1232 ISVGAFDSEY
+1232 
-1242 EATALYK
+1242 
-1249 YICTKFARAMLGIRK
+1249 IR
-1264 VTQDNLPDTWEY
+1264 
-1276 VPIQNFT
+1276 
-1283 EYSDI
+1283 
-1288 NWNESIESIDQQ
+1288 
-1300 LYKKYALTD
+1300 
-1309 EEIDFIETMIKPMK
+1309 PME

>member
-1 MNKYNYTNPFS
+1 MSKYNYTNPFS

-35 SINYAGSPDDLTPSC
+35 SIDYAGSPDDLTPSC

-163 TVKYFKRK
+163 TVKYFKKK

-232 NSHEGIDSL
+232 NSHEDIDSL

-395 LRDGKNVSSSE
+395 LRDGKNVSNSE

-490 LKVVRNAIDNNQYT
+490 LKIVRNAIDNNQYT

-553 RQKEICYVFDFAP
+553 RQKEVCYVFDFAP

-578 MSTKAGKTDGGQ
+578 MSTKADKTDGGQ

-639 HIYNYNIGAFS
+639 HIYNYNIGAFT

-687 HEKDDTQPESNSQT
+687 HEKDDTKPKSDSQT
-701 QKSEENKKR
+701 QKSEENKRKK
-710 EEERKRRRTLIS
+710 EERERCRTLIS

-742 KQDINID
+742 EQDINID

-767 LTKEDFKRC
+767 LSKEDFKRC

-850 FKHTLET
+850 FKRTLET
-857 PRCIDHGKISEES
+857 PRCIDHGKVSKET

-909 EQHWADTLKEN
+909 EQHWADTLKDN

-935 RTLAGFKNLQV
+935 RTLAGFRNLQV
-946 NVKYRKDLVKDAQEE
+946 NAKYRKDLIKDAQEE
-961 NSREKLAREIQSGKN
+961 NSREKLASEIQSGKN

-983 KDMKFDAIVGNPPYQ
+983 NDMKFDAIVGNPPYQ
-998 DSSINNH
+998 EAKGTNIVPIFNH
-1005 SSSIYHLFLELAY
+1005 FMTLAKEIKPRYISMIMPSRWMKGGNRGLDDFMNETLADTRIELLHDY
-1018 NISDI
+1018 ID
-1023 GTLITPG
+1023 
-1030 RFLFGV
+1030 
-1036 GDTPKEWNKKILNDP
+1036 PKE
-1051 RITVIYYAS
+1051 
-1060 KSQDVFQNV
+1060 VFPGV
-1069 DIKGGIAI
+1069 EIKGGVCY
-1077 TLCDAKRKPG
+1077 LLWGKSHKGMCKYSLHNVSKKEQSVKR
-1087 PILFFTAYEQLKTIL
+1087 YLKTEGCDSFVRYPICVSIL
-1102 KKVISKDFRSISKH
+1102 EKVRKFNEQSFSGLVSVREPYGLKSDFFKHPQKYGVEHLSKDPIK
-1116 VYTPATY
+1116 
-1123 KLSKLAFDEN
+1123 D
-1133 AWLNKA
+1133 
-1139 VGKEKRLRTNIF
+1139 
-1151 EKAPKLFLDTKPC
+1151 
-1164 EDDYMGIWGLE
+1164 GIKIYGLE
-1175 NGNNRTIKYILKKYI
+1175 NLKRVERYVP
-1190 DNNVN
+1190 NS
-1195 KDKYKVIVPKANGTG
+1195 YKVKRREETLNSYKIFIPNAYGCG
-1210 AIGEILSTPV
+1210 AIGEEL
-1220 IGTPVIGHTETF
+1220 GTPILGTPMSICTETF
-1232 ISVGAFDSEY
+1232 YLIGPFQSED
-1242 EATALYK
+1242 ESKNALTYLK
-1249 YICTKFARAMLGIRK
+1249 TKFFRLLVGLKKI
-1264 VTQDNLPDTWEY
+1264 TQHTTRDTY
-1276 VPIQNFT
+1276 SLVPIQDFSHPWT
-1283 EYSDI
+1283 DE
-1288 NWNESIESIDQQ
+1288 E

>member
-163 TVKYFKRK
+163 TVKYFKKK

-186 TLAAMEVAKRLNFAK
+186 TLAAMEAAKRLNFAK

-553 RQKEICYVFDFAP
+553 RQKEVCYVFDFAP

-687 HEKDDTQPESNSQT
+687 HEKDDTQPNSNSQT

-742 KQDINID
+742 EQDINID

-909 EQHWADTLKEN
+909 EQHWADTLKDN

-946 NVKYRKDLVKDAQEE
+946 NAKYRKDLVKDAQEE
-961 NSREKLAREIQSGKN
+961 SSREKLAREIQSGKN
-976 FWKINED
+976 FWKITED

-998 DSSINNH
+998 EAKGTNIVPIFNHFMTLAKEINPRYISMIMPSRWMKGGNRGLDDFMKETLADTR
-1005 SSSIYHLFLELAY
+1005 IELLHDY
-1018 NISDI
+1018 ID
-1023 GTLITPG
+1023 
-1030 RFLFGV
+1030 
-1036 GDTPKEWNKKILNDP
+1036 PKE
-1051 RITVIYYAS
+1051 
-1060 KSQDVFQNV
+1060 VFPGV
-1069 DIKGGIAI
+1069 EIKGGVCYLLWGKSHKGMCKYSLHEVSKKEQSVERYLK
-1077 TLCDAKRKPG
+1077 TEGCDSFVRYPICVSILEKVRKFNEQSFSGLVSVREPYG
-1087 PILFFTAYEQLKTIL
+1087 LKSDFFKHPQKYGVEQL
-1102 KKVISKDFRSISKH
+1102 SKDPIK
-1116 VYTPATY
+1116 
-1123 KLSKLAFDEN
+1123 N
-1133 AWLNKA
+1133 
-1139 VGKEKRLRTNIF
+1139 
-1151 EKAPKLFLDTKPC
+1151 
-1164 EDDYMGIWGLE
+1164 GIKIYGLE
-1175 NGNNRTIKYILKKYI
+1175 NLKRVERYVP
-1190 DNNVN
+1190 NS
-1195 KDKYKVIVPKANGTG
+1195 YKVKRREETLNSYKIFIPNAYGCG
-1210 AIGEILSTPV
+1210 AIGEEL
-1220 IGTPVIGHTETF
+1220 GTPILGTPMSICTETF
-1232 ISVGAFDSEY
+1232 YLIGPFQSED
-1242 EATALYK
+1242 ESKNALTYLK
-1249 YICTKFARAMLGIRK
+1249 TKFFRLLVGLKKI
-1264 VTQDNLPDTWEY
+1264 TQHTTRDTY
-1276 VPIQNFT
+1276 SLVPIQDFSRPWT
-1283 EYSDI
+1283 DE
-1288 NWNESIESIDQQ
+1288 E

>member
-35 SINYAGSPDDLTPSC
+35 SIDYAGSPDDLTPSC

-163 TVKYFKRK
+163 TVKYFKKK

-450 PGVREAKA
+450 PGVREAKV

-490 LKVVRNAIDNNQYT
+490 LKIVRNAIDNNQYT

-616 DQMLTQLKRA
+616 DQMLTQLKSA
-626 YIDKVSQNGFDDA
+626 YIDKVFQNGFDDA

-687 HEKDDTQPESNSQT
+687 HEKDDTQPKSDSQT
-701 QKSEENKKR
+701 QKSEENKKKI
-710 EEERKRRRTLIS
+710 EERKRRRTLIS

-742 KQDINID
+742 EQDINID

-800 KLPVM
+800 KLPVT

-850 FKHTLET
+850 FKRTLET
-857 PRCIDHGKISEES
+857 PRCIDHGKVSEET

-909 EQHWADTLKEN
+909 EQHWADTLKDN

-946 NVKYRKDLVKDAQEE
+946 NAKYRKDLVKEAQEE
-961 NSREKLAREIQSGKN
+961 SSREKLASEIQSGKN

-983 KDMKFDAIVGNPPYQ
+983 NDMKFDAIVGNPPYQ
-998 DSSINNH
+998 EAKGTNIVPIFNHFMTLAKEINPRYISMIMPSRWMKGGNRGLDDFMKETLADTR
-1005 SSSIYHLFLELAY
+1005 IELLHDY
-1018 NISDI
+1018 ID
-1023 GTLITPG
+1023 
-1030 RFLFGV
+1030 
-1036 GDTPKEWNKKILNDP
+1036 PKE
-1051 RITVIYYAS
+1051 
-1060 KSQDVFQNV
+1060 VFPGV
-1069 DIKGGIAI
+1069 EIKGGVCYLLWGKSHKGMCKYSLHDVSKKEQSVERYLK
-1077 TLCDAKRKPG
+1077 TEGCDSFVRYPICVSILEKVRKFNEQSFSGLVSVREPYG
-1087 PILFFTAYEQLKTIL
+1087 LKSDFFKHPQKYGVEQL
-1102 KKVISKDFRSISKH
+1102 SKDPIK
-1116 VYTPATY
+1116 
-1123 KLSKLAFDEN
+1123 N
-1133 AWLNKA
+1133 
-1139 VGKEKRLRTNIF
+1139 
-1151 EKAPKLFLDTKPC
+1151 
-1164 EDDYMGIWGLE
+1164 GIKIYGLE
-1175 NGNNRTIKYILKKYI
+1175 NLKRVERYVP
-1190 DNNVN
+1190 NS
-1195 KDKYKVIVPKANGTG
+1195 YKVKRREETLNSYKIFIPNAYGCG
-1210 AIGEILSTPV
+1210 AIGEEL
-1220 IGTPVIGHTETF
+1220 GTPILGTPILGTPMSICTETF
-1232 ISVGAFDSEY
+1232 YLIGPFQSED
-1242 EATALYK
+1242 ESKNALTYLK
-1249 YICTKFARAMLGIRK
+1249 TKFFRLLVGLKKI
-1264 VTQDNLPDTWEY
+1264 TQHTTRDTY
-1276 VPIQNFT
+1276 SLVPIQDFSRRWT
-1283 EYSDI
+1283 DE
-1288 NWNESIESIDQQ
+1288 E

>member
-35 SINYAGSPDDLTPSC
+35 SIDYAGSPDDLTPSC

-163 TVKYFKRK
+163 TVKYFKKK

-450 PGVREAKA
+450 PGVREAKV

-490 LKVVRNAIDNNQYT
+490 LKIVRNAIDNNQYT

-626 YIDKVSQNGFDDA
+626 YIDKVFQNGFDDA

-687 HEKDDTQPESNSQT
+687 HEKDDTQPKSDSQT
-701 QKSEENKKR
+701 QKSEDNKKKK
-710 EEERKRRRTLIS
+710 EERERRRTLIS

-742 KQDINID
+742 EQDINID

-800 KLPVM
+800 KLPVT

-857 PRCIDHGKISEES
+857 PRCIDHGKVSEET

-909 EQHWADTLKEN
+909 EQHWADTLKDN

-946 NVKYRKDLVKDAQEE
+946 NAKYRKDLVKEAQEE
-961 NSREKLAREIQSGKN
+961 SSREKLASEIQSGKN

-983 KDMKFDAIVGNPPYQ
+983 NDMKFDAIVGNPPYQ
-998 DSSINNH
+998 EAKGTNIVPIFNHFMTLAKEINPRYISMIMPSRWMKGGNRGLDDFMKETLADTR
-1005 SSSIYHLFLELAY
+1005 IELLHDY
-1018 NISDI
+1018 ID
-1023 GTLITPG
+1023 
-1030 RFLFGV
+1030 
-1036 GDTPKEWNKKILNDP
+1036 PKE
-1051 RITVIYYAS
+1051 
-1060 KSQDVFQNV
+1060 VFPGV
-1069 DIKGGIAI
+1069 EIKGGVCYLLWGKSHKGMCKYSLHDVSKKEQSVERYLK
-1077 TLCDAKRKPG
+1077 TEGCDSFVRYPICVSILEKVRKFNEQSFSGLVSVREPYG
-1087 PILFFTAYEQLKTIL
+1087 LKSDFFKHPQKYGVEQL
-1102 KKVISKDFRSISKH
+1102 SKDPIK
-1116 VYTPATY
+1116 
-1123 KLSKLAFDEN
+1123 N
-1133 AWLNKA
+1133 
-1139 VGKEKRLRTNIF
+1139 
-1151 EKAPKLFLDTKPC
+1151 
-1164 EDDYMGIWGLE
+1164 GIKIYGLE
-1175 NGNNRTIKYILKKYI
+1175 NLKRVERYVP
-1190 DNNVN
+1190 NS
-1195 KDKYKVIVPKANGTG
+1195 YKVKRREETLNSYKIFIPNAYGCG
-1210 AIGEILSTPV
+1210 AIGEEL
-1220 IGTPVIGHTETF
+1220 GTPILGTPMSICTETF
-1232 ISVGAFDSEY
+1232 YLIGPFQSED
-1242 EATALYK
+1242 ESKNALTYLK
-1249 YICTKFARAMLGIRK
+1249 TKFFRLLVGLKKI
-1264 VTQDNLPDTWEY
+1264 TQHTTRDTY
-1276 VPIQNFT
+1276 SLVPIQDFSRPWT
-1283 EYSDI
+1283 DE
-1288 NWNESIESIDQQ
+1288 E